1 MKKIKQFLVM
11 LLVISLNITSL
22 GSTVFAAGDFS
33 SETQDEQITDS
44 SQNLNVEGTDSVGDM
59 LASVISEENN
69 NSEERKQSA
78 NNITGLEI
86 EDDTAVVEFQTQTDA
101 EVVVAVYDEQR
112 VQMLASGN
120 EMVSQDENMATV
132 TISGDM
138 PQYFAATAYLLDADS
153 HEPLC
158 EAYNT
163 ELYTKDV
170 QDLKNSTADDY
181 DSDKVLQLD
190 EDDKK
195 TNFAV
200 FNEETTVADE
210 GADKN
215 QLNDNGDGTYTIT
228 NADSSFTDL
237 KVGDTFSY
245 NYEDGTVLLV
255 KVADISVKG
264 TTVTV
269 RKDTDT
275 DLTDYFD
282 YVKIETDEVQED
294 WNVDNSDLE
303 EGVTA
308 ADSEAYTQASR
319 IGGSGSSK
327 YSTSWNIYKNLD
339 KNVKITGSFKYSFS
353 FTIDVYI
360 TAGYQ
365 YLSVKNEYSAGIE
378 VDITGKS
385 KLIDIPLGRIS
396 TQPIICV
403 KVELIP
409 AFLVETSGSVTWSG
423 EIKGSSGGAYD
434 SNSGFKNLSSSP
446 SCQSSLK
453 VEGKIFMGVKVSPSV
468 SIVDSDLANA
478 SLGFS
483 GGAEIAASYSVYDT
497 SKDQIHECKKCLKG
511 EVKSKL
517 SMELTVKLIKGKVYR
532 KRSYDLGTVKTGD
545 FYYSIDYDEFGWTT
559 CPHVCY
565 PVKISVTDKDGKA
578 IKGIS
583 TVRVADSKTG
593 EVVEIRDKT
602 SSMESVEL
610 TDSKETKVYLPNG
623 SYIVRAVKDK
633 LEGEAKLTVHDR
645 GTQVVV
651 KLKSESG
658 AGDDSSAEE
667 DSGKDGNITWR
678 LTKDGTL
685 YISGQGDMPDYDYYD
700 EDVPEAPWRHKTV
713 KKVKIERGVTSIGQQ
728 AFAGCDS
735 LKNIEIP
742 EGMSSIWAEAFVGC
756 SSLKNIEIPDE
767 VTNIEGGAF
776 SGCSSLESIKMPAGV
791 TSIGCEAFSGCS
803 SLKSIEIPDG
813 VTDIEWE
820 TFAGCISLESV
831 KLSAEMTD
839 IGEDAFSG
847 CSNLKNIKIP
857 DGVTSIEGGVFKN
870 CSSLESIEIPD
881 GVTDIGVE
889 AFSGCSSLKS
899 IEIPDGVTGIADE
912 AFSGCSSLKNIEIPD
927 GVTSIGFHAFKD
939 CSSLE
944 SIEIPD
950 GVTDIG
956 AEAFSGCSSLK
967 SIEIPDGVTGIAGG
981 AFSGCSSLKNIEI
994 PDGVTSIEWGA
1005 FKDCSSLESIEIPD
1019 GVTSIKDGTFSECSS
1034 LKNIEIPD
1042 GVTSIESSAFQGCSS
1057 LKSIKIPDGVTS
1069 IEDGAFSWC
1078 SNLES
1083 IEIPDGVTSISDS
1096 LFYKCSRLKSIK
1108 IPEKVTSIGEE
1119 AFGYCS
1125 NLNIYFTGNRPKKLG
1140 YFSLLYSTITI
1151 YYPQNNTTW
1160 DGIESESF
1168 SNGIIKWVPYDP
1180 ASLAAESV
1188 EAEPESLSSEPQTEA
1203 EEFTDDVNA
1212 PEPDDIGDELFIEK
1226 DEAVPSPEPSE
1237 IPAQDEM
1244 VIEEGDTSIEEST
1257 EENSATGNEEITN
1270 EMPPMV
1276 SNTQEEQTSG
1286 SSMMF
1291 TDLIPYS
1298 NYLFV
1303 MVKDEDAAN
1312 LLDASN
1318 LLYISQKAADETG
1331 SVSFR
1336 YMLRES
1342 YESPVPKVFGEQLKD
1357 IANTKVTLSKTSYAY
1372 DGKAK
1377 TPVVTVMD
1385 DDYLLQENED
1395 YTIAYSNNIKVG
1407 TATVM
1412 ITGMGRYTGT
1422 VSVSFTI
1429 LQVKKNNVIK
1439 SSNITKTVSAKEQK
1453 VKIQATVN
1461 DKAKLTYSSNNKS
1474 VKVNSSGEIT
1484 IAKNFT
1490 GTAVITITAAET
1502 ARYKKTSCQ
1511 ITVTVRPTGTSLSGV
1526 TNTGSGKANVAWTR
1540 NKSVTG
1546 YRIQYSTD
1554 SQFKKNVITV
1564 NISKNQTTKTTLSKL
1579 KEGSTYY
1586 VRIATYKNAGSKI
1599 YSSWS
1604 KAKKVTIR
1612 PTGTSLSGVTN
1623 AGNGK
1628 AKVTWLRN
1636 KSATGYRIQ
1645 YSTDSKFKKNVATV
1659 NISKNQ
1665 TTKVTLSKLKKGKTY
1680 YVRIAT
1686 YKNVRN
1692 KVYSSWSKVKKITIK
1707 K

>member
-11 LLVISLNITSL
+11 LLVISLSITSL

-86 EDDTAVVEFQTQTDA
+86 EDDTAVVEFQTLTDA

-181 DSDKVLQLD
+181 DPDKVLQLD

-215 QLNDNGDGTYTIT
+215 QLTDNGDGTYTIT

-339 KNVKITGSFKYSFS
+339 ENVTITGSFKYSFS

-365 YLSVKNEYSAGIE
+365 YLSVKDEYSAGIE

-578 IKGIS
+578 IKGTS

-651 KLKSESG
+651 KL
-658 AGDDSSAEE
+658 DDPSAEE

-685 YISGQGDMPDYDYYD
+685 YISGQGDMPDYGWDKI
-700 EDVPEAPWRHKTV
+700 PWRDFSIN
-713 KKVKIERGVTSIGQQ
+713 KVVVQKGITSIASCAFAYCSSLSSIEIPEGVTSIGN
-728 AFAGCDS
+728 S
-735 LKNIEIP
+735 
-742 EGMSSIWAEAFVGC
+742 
-756 SSLKNIEIPDE
+756 
-767 VTNIEGGAF
+767 AF
-776 SGCSSLESIKMPAGV
+776 SGCSSLSSIKIPEGV
-791 TSIGCEAFSGCS
+791 TSIGSHAFEGCSSLSSIKIPKGVTSIEGNAFEGCSSLSSIEIPKGVTSIGSGAFAYCSSLSSIKIPEGVTSIESRVFENCSSLSSIEIPKGVTSIEPRVFEKCSSLSSIKIPEGVTSIEGNAFEGCSSLSSIKIPKGVTSIEPRVFEKCSSLSSIKMPEGVTSIEVYAFAYCSSLSSIKIPEGVTSIEGNAFEGCSSLSSIEMPEGVTSIESGAFRGCSSLSSIKMPEGVTSIGSGAFEDCSSLSSIKIPEGVTSIGNSAFSGCS
-803 SLKSIEIPDG
+803 SLS
-813 VTDIEWE
+813 
-820 TFAGCISLESV
+820 S
-831 KLSAEMTD
+831 
-839 IGEDAFSG
+839 
-847 CSNLKNIKIP
+847 IKIP
-857 DGVTSIEGGVFKN
+857 EGVTSIGN
-870 CSSLESIEIPD
+870 S
-881 GVTDIGVE
+881 
-889 AFSGCSSLKS
+889 AFSGCSSLSS
-899 IEIPDGVTGIADE
+899 IKIPE
-912 AFSGCSSLKNIEIPD
+912 
-927 GVTSIGFHAFKD
+927 
-939 CSSLE
+939 
-944 SIEIPD
+944 
-950 GVTDIG
+950 
-956 AEAFSGCSSLK
+956 
-967 SIEIPDGVTGIAGG
+967 
-981 AFSGCSSLKNIEI
+981 
-994 PDGVTSIEWGA
+994 GVTSIEGNAFGA
-1005 FKDCSSLESIEIPD
+1005 CSSL
-1019 GVTSIKDGTFSECSS
+1019 
-1034 LKNIEIPD
+1034 N
-1042 GVTSIESSAFQGCSS
+1042 
-1057 LKSIKIPDGVTS
+1057 SIKIPKNVS
-1069 IEDGAFSWC
+1069 
-1078 SNLES
+1078 
-1083 IEIPDGVTSISDS
+1083 EIGILVFDECYELVS
-1096 LFYKCSRLKSIK
+1096 
-1108 IPEKVTSIGEE
+1108 
-1119 AFGYCS
+1119 
-1125 NLNIYFTGNRPKKLG
+1125 IYFKGNKPKIIYEDYNDYDL
-1140 YFSLLYSTITI
+1140 FSGLYDTTV
-1151 YYPQNNTTW
+1151 YYPKNNKTW
-1160 DGIESESF
+1160 EGIESESF
-1168 SNGIIKWVPYDP
+1168 GGTNIKWVAYDP
-1180 ASLAAESV
+1180 ASLKAAATGEEV
-1188 EAEPESLSSEPQTEA
+1188 QSSESPDEGV
-1203 EEFTDDVNA
+1203 EFTDNPEENLSLETDNA
-1212 PEPDDIGDELFIEK
+1212 NEDLSPETDDPEEDPSIEPEE
-1226 DEAVPSPEPSE
+1226 DAEEVPEPSSSPE
-1237 IPAQDEM
+1237 QEKADTNEK
-1244 VIEEGDTSIEEST
+1244 IEDDFGADDV
-1257 EENSATGNEEITN
+1257 EITELDPTISN
-1270 EMPPMV
+1270 E
-1276 SNTQEEQTSG
+1276 QEETKAGDSVTF
-1286 SSMMF
+1286 SR
-1291 TDLIPYS
+1291 LIPHS
-1298 NYLFV
+1298 RYLFV
-1303 MVKDEDAAN
+1303 MVRDEDADD
-1312 LLDASN
+1312 LLEASN
-1318 LLYISQKAADETG
+1318 LLYIGQKTADESGT
-1331 SVSFR
+1331 VSFR
-1336 YMLRES
+1336 YMLKES
-1342 YESPVPKVFGEQLKD
+1342 FDSPVSKIFGKQLKD
-1357 IANTKVTLSKTSYAY
+1357 IKNMTITLAKTKYVY
-1372 DGKAK
+1372 DGTSKK
-1377 TPVVTVMD
+1377 PSVTVKD
-1385 DDYLLQENED
+1385 GTKLLRNGQD
-1395 YTIAYSNNIKVG
+1395 YTVTYSKNVDVG
-1407 TATVM
+1407 TATVTV
-1412 ITGMGRYTGT
+1412 TGKGDYTGT
-1422 VSVSFTI
+1422 SAVKFVIVKANNTI
-1429 LQVKKNNVIK
+1429 KA
-1439 SSNITKTVSAKEQK
+1439 SNIIKDTSKKTQT
-1453 VKIQATVN
+1453 VKIKASVKY
-1461 DKAKLTYSSNNKS
+1461 KAKLTYSSNSKS
-1474 VKVNSSGEIT
+1474 VKVDSSGKVT

-1490 GTAVITITAAET
+1490 GKAVITITSAA
-1502 ARYKKTSCQ
+1502 TSKYNKSVVK
-1511 ITVTVRPTGTSLSGV
+1511 ITVTVRPSGTVLYKLTNNEKGRVKV
-1526 TNTGSGKANVAWTR
+1526 TWKKNS
-1540 NKSVTG
+1540 SVSG
-1546 YRIQYSTD
+1546 YRIQYSID
-1554 SQFKKNVITV
+1554 KNFKKGVGTV
-1564 NISKNQTTKTTLSKL
+1564 TIGKNKTT
-1579 KEGSTYY
+1579 
-1586 VRIATYKNAGSKI
+1586 
-1599 YSSWS
+1599 
-1604 KAKKVTIR
+1604 
-1612 PTGTSLSGVTN
+1612 SG
-1623 AGNGK
+1623 
-1628 AKVTWLRN
+1628 
-1636 KSATGYRIQ
+1636 
-1645 YSTDSKFKKNVATV
+1645 
-1659 NISKNQ
+1659 
-1665 TTKVTLSKLKKGKTY
+1665 TLSKLKKGKTY

>member
-11 LLVISLNITSL
+11 LLVISLSITSL

-86 EDDTAVVEFQTQTDA
+86 EDDTAVVEFQTLTDA

-181 DSDKVLQLD
+181 DPDKVLQLD

-215 QLNDNGDGTYTIT
+215 QLTDNGDGTYTIT

-339 KNVKITGSFKYSFS
+339 ENVTITGSFKYSFS

-365 YLSVKNEYSAGIE
+365 YLSVKDEYSAGIE

-578 IKGIS
+578 IKGTS

-651 KLKSESG
+651 KL
-658 AGDDSSAEE
+658 DDPSAEE

-685 YISGQGDMPDYDYYD
+685 YISGQGDMPDYGWDKI
-700 EDVPEAPWRHKTV
+700 PWRDFSIN
-713 KKVKIERGVTSIGQQ
+713 KVVVQKGITSIASCAFAYCSSLSSIEIPEGVTSIGN
-728 AFAGCDS
+728 S
-735 LKNIEIP
+735 
-742 EGMSSIWAEAFVGC
+742 
-756 SSLKNIEIPDE
+756 
-767 VTNIEGGAF
+767 AF
-776 SGCSSLESIKMPAGV
+776 SGCSSLSSIKIPEGV
-791 TSIGCEAFSGCS
+791 TSIGSHAFEGCS
-803 SLKSIEIPDG
+803 SLS
-813 VTDIEWE
+813 
-820 TFAGCISLESV
+820 S
-831 KLSAEMTD
+831 
-839 IGEDAFSG
+839 
-847 CSNLKNIKIP
+847 IKIP
-857 DGVTSIEGGVFKN
+857 KGVTSIEGNAFEG
-870 CSSLESIEIPD
+870 CSSLSSIEIP
-881 GVTDIGVE
+881 
-889 AFSGCSSLKS
+889 K
-899 IEIPDGVTGIADE
+899 
-912 AFSGCSSLKNIEIPD
+912 
-927 GVTSIGFHAFKD
+927 GVTSIGSGAFAY
-939 CSSLE
+939 CSSL
-944 SIEIPD
+944 S
-950 GVTDIG
+950 
-956 AEAFSGCSSLK
+956 
-967 SIEIPDGVTGIAGG
+967 
-981 AFSGCSSLKNIEI
+981 
-994 PDGVTSIEWGA
+994 
-1005 FKDCSSLESIEIPD
+1005 
-1019 GVTSIKDGTFSECSS
+1019 SIK
-1034 LKNIEIPD
+1034 IPE
-1042 GVTSIESSAFQGCSS
+1042 GVTSIESRVFENCSS
-1057 LKSIKIPDGVTS
+1057 LSSIEIPKGVTS
-1069 IEDGAFSWC
+1069 IEPRVFEKC
-1078 SNLES
+1078 SSLSS
-1083 IEIPDGVTSISDS
+1083 IKMPEGVTSIEVYAFAYCSS
-1096 LFYKCSRLKSIK
+1096 LSSIK
-1108 IPEKVTSIGEE
+1108 IPEGVTSIEGN
-1119 AFGYCS
+1119 AFGACS
-1125 NLNIYFTGNRPKKLG
+1125 SLNSIKIPKNVSEIGILVFDECYELVSIYFKGNKPKIIYEDYNDYDL
-1140 YFSLLYSTITI
+1140 FSGLYDTTV
-1151 YYPQNNTTW
+1151 YYPKNNKTW
-1160 DGIESESF
+1160 EGIESESF
-1168 SNGIIKWVPYDP
+1168 GGTNIKWVAYDP
-1180 ASLAAESV
+1180 ASLKAAATGEEV
-1188 EAEPESLSSEPQTEA
+1188 QSSESPDEGV
-1203 EEFTDDVNA
+1203 EFTDNPEENLSLETDNA
-1212 PEPDDIGDELFIEK
+1212 NEDLSPETDDPEEDPSIEPEE
-1226 DEAVPSPEPSE
+1226 DAEEVPEPSSSPE
-1237 IPAQDEM
+1237 QEKADTNEK
-1244 VIEEGDTSIEEST
+1244 IEDDFGADDV
-1257 EENSATGNEEITN
+1257 EITELDPTISN
-1270 EMPPMV
+1270 E
-1276 SNTQEEQTSG
+1276 QEETKAGDSVTF
-1286 SSMMF
+1286 SR
-1291 TDLIPYS
+1291 LIPHS
-1298 NYLFV
+1298 RYLFV
-1303 MVKDEDAAN
+1303 MVRDEDADD
-1312 LLDASN
+1312 LLEASN
-1318 LLYISQKAADETG
+1318 LLYIGQKTADESGT
-1331 SVSFR
+1331 VSFR
-1336 YMLRES
+1336 YMLKES
-1342 YESPVPKVFGEQLKD
+1342 FDSPVSKIFGKQLKD
-1357 IANTKVTLSKTSYAY
+1357 IKNMTITLAKTKYVY
-1372 DGKAK
+1372 DGTSKK
-1377 TPVVTVMD
+1377 PSVTVKD
-1385 DDYLLQENED
+1385 GTKLLRNGQD
-1395 YTIAYSNNIKVG
+1395 YTVTYSKNVDVG
-1407 TATVM
+1407 TATVTV
-1412 ITGMGRYTGT
+1412 TGKGDYTGT
-1422 VSVSFTI
+1422 SAVKFVIVKANNTI
-1429 LQVKKNNVIK
+1429 KA
-1439 SSNITKTVSAKEQK
+1439 SNIIKDTSKKTQT
-1453 VKIQATVN
+1453 VKIKASVKY
-1461 DKAKLTYSSNNKS
+1461 KAKLTYSSNSKS
-1474 VKVNSSGEIT
+1474 VKVDSSGKVT

-1490 GTAVITITAAET
+1490 GKAVITITSAA
-1502 ARYKKTSCQ
+1502 TSKYNKSVVK
-1511 ITVTVRPTGTSLSGV
+1511 ITVTVRPSGTVLYKLTNNEKGRVKV
-1526 TNTGSGKANVAWTR
+1526 TWKKNS
-1540 NKSVTG
+1540 SVSG
-1546 YRIQYSTD
+1546 YRIQYSID
-1554 SQFKKNVITV
+1554 KNFKKGVGTV
-1564 NISKNQTTKTTLSKL
+1564 TIGKNKTT
-1579 KEGSTYY
+1579 
-1586 VRIATYKNAGSKI
+1586 
-1599 YSSWS
+1599 
-1604 KAKKVTIR
+1604 
-1612 PTGTSLSGVTN
+1612 SG
-1623 AGNGK
+1623 
-1628 AKVTWLRN
+1628 
-1636 KSATGYRIQ
+1636 
-1645 YSTDSKFKKNVATV
+1645 
-1659 NISKNQ
+1659 
-1665 TTKVTLSKLKKGKTY
+1665 TLSKLKKGKTY

>member
-11 LLVISLNITSL
+11 LLVISLSITSL

-86 EDDTAVVEFQTQTDA
+86 EDDTAVVEFQTLTDA

-181 DSDKVLQLD
+181 DPDKVLQLD

-215 QLNDNGDGTYTIT
+215 QLTDNGDGTYTIT

-308 ADSEAYTQASR
+308 ADSEEYTQASR

-339 KNVKITGSFKYSFS
+339 ENVTITGSFKYSFS

-578 IKGIS
+578 IKGTS

-651 KLKSESG
+651 KL
-658 AGDDSSAEE
+658 DDPSAEE

-685 YISGQGDMPDYDYYD
+685 YISGQGDMPDYDWNKI
-700 EDVPEAPWRHKTV
+700 PWRDFSIN
-713 KKVKIERGVTSIGQQ
+713 KVVVQKGITSIGSFAFGDCSSLSSIKIPEGVTSIGSG
-728 AFAGCDS
+728 AFENCSS
-735 LKNIEIP
+735 LSSIKIP
-742 EGMSSIWAEAFVGC
+742 EGVTSIEN
-756 SSLKNIEIPDE
+756 S
-767 VTNIEGGAF
+767 AF
-776 SGCSSLESIKMPAGV
+776 SGCSSL
-791 TSIGCEAFSGCS
+791 S
-803 SLKSIEIPDG
+803 S
-813 VTDIEWE
+813 
-820 TFAGCISLESV
+820 
-831 KLSAEMTD
+831 
-839 IGEDAFSG
+839 
-847 CSNLKNIKIP
+847 IKIP
-857 DGVTSIEGGVFKN
+857 EGVTSIEGNAFGA
-870 CSSLESIEIPD
+870 CSSL
-881 GVTDIGVE
+881 
-889 AFSGCSSLKS
+889 
-899 IEIPDGVTGIADE
+899 
-912 AFSGCSSLKNIEIPD
+912 N
-927 GVTSIGFHAFKD
+927 
-939 CSSLE
+939 
-944 SIEIPD
+944 
-950 GVTDIG
+950 
-956 AEAFSGCSSLK
+956 
-967 SIEIPDGVTGIAGG
+967 
-981 AFSGCSSLKNIEI
+981 
-994 PDGVTSIEWGA
+994 
-1005 FKDCSSLESIEIPD
+1005 
-1019 GVTSIKDGTFSECSS
+1019 
-1034 LKNIEIPD
+1034 
-1042 GVTSIESSAFQGCSS
+1042 
-1057 LKSIKIPDGVTS
+1057 SIKIPKNVS
-1069 IEDGAFSWC
+1069 
-1078 SNLES
+1078 
-1083 IEIPDGVTSISDS
+1083 EIGILVFDECYELVS
-1096 LFYKCSRLKSIK
+1096 
-1108 IPEKVTSIGEE
+1108 
-1119 AFGYCS
+1119 
-1125 NLNIYFTGNRPKKLG
+1125 IYFKGNKPKIIYEDYNDYDL
-1140 YFSLLYSTITI
+1140 FSGLYDTTV
-1151 YYPQNNTTW
+1151 YYPKNNKTW
-1160 DGIESESF
+1160 EGIESESF
-1168 SNGIIKWVPYDP
+1168 GGTNIKWVAYDP
-1180 ASLAAESV
+1180 ASLNAAATGEEV
-1188 EAEPESLSSEPQTEA
+1188 QSSESPDEGV
-1203 EEFTDDVNA
+1203 EFTDNPEENLSLETDNA
-1212 PEPDDIGDELFIEK
+1212 NEDLSPETDDPEEDPSIEPEE
-1226 DEAVPSPEPSE
+1226 DAEEVPEPSSSPDQE
-1237 IPAQDEM
+1237 KADTNEK
-1244 VIEEGDTSIEEST
+1244 IEDDFGADDV
-1257 EENSATGNEEITN
+1257 EITELDPTISN
-1270 EMPPMV
+1270 E
-1276 SNTQEEQTSG
+1276 QEETKAGDSVTF
-1286 SSMMF
+1286 SR
-1291 TDLIPYS
+1291 LIPHS
-1298 NYLFV
+1298 RYLFV
-1303 MVKDEDAAN
+1303 MVRDEDADD
-1312 LLDASN
+1312 LLEASN
-1318 LLYISQKAADETG
+1318 LLYIGQKTADESGT
-1331 SVSFR
+1331 VSFR
-1336 YMLRES
+1336 YMLKES
-1342 YESPVPKVFGEQLKD
+1342 FDSPVSKIFGKQLKD
-1357 IANTKVTLSKTSYAY
+1357 IKNMTITLAKTKYVY
-1372 DGKAK
+1372 DGTSKK
-1377 TPVVTVMD
+1377 PSVTVKD
-1385 DDYLLQENED
+1385 GTKLLRNGQD
-1395 YTIAYSNNIKVG
+1395 YTVTYSKNVDVG
-1407 TATVM
+1407 TATVTV
-1412 ITGMGRYTGT
+1412 TGKGDYTGT
-1422 VSVSFTI
+1422 SAVKFVIVKANNTI
-1429 LQVKKNNVIK
+1429 KA
-1439 SSNITKTVSAKEQK
+1439 SNIIKDTSKKTQT
-1453 VKIQATVN
+1453 VKIKASVKY
-1461 DKAKLTYSSNNKS
+1461 KAKLTYSSNSKS
-1474 VKVNSSGEIT
+1474 VKVDSSGKVT

-1490 GTAVITITAAET
+1490 GKAVITITSAA
-1502 ARYKKTSCQ
+1502 TSKYNKSVVK
-1511 ITVTVRPTGTSLSGV
+1511 ITVTVRPSGTVLYKLTNNEKGRVKV
-1526 TNTGSGKANVAWTR
+1526 TWKKNS
-1540 NKSVTG
+1540 SVSG
-1546 YRIQYSTD
+1546 YRIQYSID
-1554 SQFKKNVITV
+1554 KNFKKGVGTV
-1564 NISKNQTTKTTLSKL
+1564 TIGKNKTT
-1579 KEGSTYY
+1579 
-1586 VRIATYKNAGSKI
+1586 
-1599 YSSWS
+1599 
-1604 KAKKVTIR
+1604 
-1612 PTGTSLSGVTN
+1612 SG
-1623 AGNGK
+1623 
-1628 AKVTWLRN
+1628 
-1636 KSATGYRIQ
+1636 
-1645 YSTDSKFKKNVATV
+1645 
-1659 NISKNQ
+1659 
-1665 TTKVTLSKLKKGKTY
+1665 TLSKLKKGKTY

>member
-11 LLVISLNITSL
+11 LLVISLSITSL

-181 DSDKVLQLD
+181 DLDKVLQLD

-339 KNVKITGSFKYSFS
+339 ENVTITGSFKYSFS

-578 IKGIS
+578 IKGTS

-685 YISGQGDMPDYDYYD
+685 YISGQGDMPGYYYD

-767 VTNIEGGAF
+767 VTNIEWGAF

-813 VTDIEWE
+813 VTYIEWE

-831 KLSAEMTD
+831 KLSAEMTY

-857 DGVTSIEGGVFKN
+857 DGVTSIELGVFKN

-881 GVTDIGVE
+881 GVTDIGV
-889 AFSGCSSLKS
+889 
-899 IEIPDGVTGIADE
+899 
-912 AFSGCSSLKNIEIPD
+912 
-927 GVTSIGFHAFKD
+927 
-939 CSSLE
+939 
-944 SIEIPD
+944 
-950 GVTDIG
+950 
-956 AEAFSGCSSLK
+956 EAFSGCSSLK

-1042 GVTSIESSAFQGCSS
+1042 GVTSIGFDA
-1057 LKSIKIPDGVTS
+1057 
-1069 IEDGAFSWC
+1069 
-1078 SNLES
+1078 
-1083 IEIPDGVTSISDS
+1083 
-1096 LFYKCSRLKSIK
+1096 FYKCSRLKSIK
-1108 IPEKVTSIGEE
+1108 MPAGLTSIG
-1119 AFGYCS
+1119 GYVFAKCIAD
-1125 NLNIYFTGNRPKKLG
+1125 IYFKGNRPKEMNIVCLSG
-1140 YFSLLYSTITI
+1140 CSNITV

-1160 DGIESESF
+1160 KGIESESF
-1168 SNGIIKWVPYDP
+1168 GGTDIKWVPYDP

-1188 EAEPESLSSEPQTEA
+1188 EAESESLSSELQTEA

-1244 VIEEGDTSIEEST
+1244 VIEEGDTSTEEST
-1257 EENSATGNEEITN
+1257 DENSVTGNEEITN

-1291 TDLIPYS
+1291 TNLIPYS

-1303 MVKDEDAAN
+1303 MVKDEDAED
-1312 LLDASN
+1312 LMDASN

-1331 SVSFR
+1331 CVSFR

-1395 YTIAYSNNIKVG
+1395 YTITYSDNIKVG

-1412 ITGMGRYTGT
+1412 ITGIGRYTGT
-1422 VSVSFTI
+1422 VSASFTI
-1429 LQVKKNNVIK
+1429 QQVKKNNVIK
-1439 SSNITKTVSAKEQK
+1439 VSNITKTVSAKVQK
-1453 VKIQATVN
+1453 AKIQATVN

-1490 GTAVITITAAET
+1490 GTAVITITVAET

-1564 NISKNQTTKTTLSKL
+1564 NISKNQTTKTILSKL

-1586 VRIATYKNAGSKI
+1586 VRIATYKNTGSKI

-1623 AGNGK
+1623 AGSGK
-1628 AKVTWLRN
+1628 VKVTWLRN

-1645 YSTDSKFKKNVATV
+1645 YSTDSKFKKNVTTV

>member
-11 LLVISLNITSL
+11 LLVISLSITSL
-22 GSTVFAAGDFS
+22 GSTVFAASDFS

-86 EDDTAVVEFQTQTDA
+86 EDDTAVVEFQTLTDA

-181 DSDKVLQLD
+181 DLDKVLQLD

-339 KNVKITGSFKYSFS
+339 ENVTITGSFKYSFS

-365 YLSVKNEYSAGIE
+365 YLSVKDEYSAGIE

-578 IKGIS
+578 IKGTS

-651 KLKSESG
+651 KL
-658 AGDDSSAEE
+658 DDPSAEE

-685 YISGQGDMPDYDYYD
+685 YISGQGDMPDYGWDKI
-700 EDVPEAPWRHKTV
+700 PWRDFSIN
-713 KKVKIERGVTSIGQQ
+713 KVVVQKGITSIASCAFAYCSSLSSIEIPEGVTSIGNS
-728 AFAGCDS
+728 AFS
-735 LKNIEIP
+735 
-742 EGMSSIWAEAFVGC
+742 GC
-756 SSLKNIEIPDE
+756 SSLSSIKIPEGVTSIGSHAFEGCSSLSSIKIPKGVTSIEGNAFEGCSSLSSIEIPKG
-767 VTNIEGGAF
+767 VTSIGSGAFAYCSSLSSIKIPEGVTSIESRVFENCSSLSSIEIPKGVTSIEPRVFEKCSSLSSIKIPEGVTSIEGNAFEGCSSLSSIKIPEGVTSIGSGAFENCSSLSSIKIPEGVTSIGNGAF
-776 SGCSSLESIKMPAGV
+776 SGCSSLSSIKMPEGVTSIEVYAFAYCSSLSSIKIPEGVTSIEFHAFEGCSSLSSIEMPEGVTSIESGAFRGCSSLSSIKIPEGV
-791 TSIGCEAFSGCS
+791 TSIGSGAFENCSSLSSIKIPEGVTSIGNSAFSGCS
-803 SLKSIEIPDG
+803 SLS
-813 VTDIEWE
+813 
-820 TFAGCISLESV
+820 S
-831 KLSAEMTD
+831 
-839 IGEDAFSG
+839 
-847 CSNLKNIKIP
+847 IKIP
-857 DGVTSIEGGVFKN
+857 EGVTSIGN
-870 CSSLESIEIPD
+870 S
-881 GVTDIGVE
+881 
-889 AFSGCSSLKS
+889 AFSGCSSLSS
-899 IEIPDGVTGIADE
+899 IKIPE
-912 AFSGCSSLKNIEIPD
+912 
-927 GVTSIGFHAFKD
+927 
-939 CSSLE
+939 
-944 SIEIPD
+944 
-950 GVTDIG
+950 
-956 AEAFSGCSSLK
+956 
-967 SIEIPDGVTGIAGG
+967 
-981 AFSGCSSLKNIEI
+981 
-994 PDGVTSIEWGA
+994 GVTSIEGNAFGA
-1005 FKDCSSLESIEIPD
+1005 CSSL
-1019 GVTSIKDGTFSECSS
+1019 
-1034 LKNIEIPD
+1034 N
-1042 GVTSIESSAFQGCSS
+1042 
-1057 LKSIKIPDGVTS
+1057 SIKIPKNVS
-1069 IEDGAFSWC
+1069 
-1078 SNLES
+1078 
-1083 IEIPDGVTSISDS
+1083 EIGILVFDECYELVS
-1096 LFYKCSRLKSIK
+1096 
-1108 IPEKVTSIGEE
+1108 
-1119 AFGYCS
+1119 
-1125 NLNIYFTGNRPKKLG
+1125 IYFKGNKPKIIYEDYNDYDL
-1140 YFSLLYSTITI
+1140 FSGLYDTTV
-1151 YYPQNNTTW
+1151 YYPKNNKTW
-1160 DGIESESF
+1160 EGIESESF
-1168 SNGIIKWVPYDP
+1168 GGTNIKWVAYDP
-1180 ASLAAESV
+1180 ASLKAAATGEEV
-1188 EAEPESLSSEPQTEA
+1188 QSSESPDEGV
-1203 EEFTDDVNA
+1203 EFTDNPEENLSLETDNA
-1212 PEPDDIGDELFIEK
+1212 NEDLSPETDDPEEDPSIEPEE
-1226 DEAVPSPEPSE
+1226 DAEEVPEPSSSPE
-1237 IPAQDEM
+1237 QEKADTNEK
-1244 VIEEGDTSIEEST
+1244 IEDDFGADDV
-1257 EENSATGNEEITN
+1257 EITELDPTISN
-1270 EMPPMV
+1270 E
-1276 SNTQEEQTSG
+1276 QEETKAGDSVTF
-1286 SSMMF
+1286 SR
-1291 TDLIPYS
+1291 LIPHS
-1298 NYLFV
+1298 RYLFV
-1303 MVKDEDAAN
+1303 MVRDEDADD
-1312 LLDASN
+1312 LLEASN
-1318 LLYISQKAADETG
+1318 LLYIGQKTADESGT
-1331 SVSFR
+1331 VSFR
-1336 YMLRES
+1336 YMLKES
-1342 YESPVPKVFGEQLKD
+1342 FDSPVSKIFGKQLKD
-1357 IANTKVTLSKTSYAY
+1357 IKNMTITLAKTKYVY
-1372 DGKAK
+1372 DGTSKK
-1377 TPVVTVMD
+1377 PSVTVKD
-1385 DDYLLQENED
+1385 GTKLLRNGQD
-1395 YTIAYSNNIKVG
+1395 YTVTYSKNVDVG
-1407 TATVM
+1407 TATVTV
-1412 ITGMGRYTGT
+1412 TGKGDYTGT
-1422 VSVSFTI
+1422 SAVKFVIVKANNTI
-1429 LQVKKNNVIK
+1429 KA
-1439 SSNITKTVSAKEQK
+1439 SNIIKDTSKKTQT
-1453 VKIQATVN
+1453 VKIKASVKY
-1461 DKAKLTYSSNNKS
+1461 KAKLTYSSNSKS
-1474 VKVNSSGEIT
+1474 VKVDSSGKVT

-1490 GTAVITITAAET
+1490 GKAVITITSAA
-1502 ARYKKTSCQ
+1502 TSKYNKSVVK
-1511 ITVTVRPTGTSLSGV
+1511 ITVTVRPSGTVLYKLTNNEKGRVKV
-1526 TNTGSGKANVAWTR
+1526 TWKKNS
-1540 NKSVTG
+1540 SVSG
-1546 YRIQYSTD
+1546 YRIQYSID
-1554 SQFKKNVITV
+1554 KNFKKGVGTV
-1564 NISKNQTTKTTLSKL
+1564 TIGKNKTT
-1579 KEGSTYY
+1579 
-1586 VRIATYKNAGSKI
+1586 
-1599 YSSWS
+1599 
-1604 KAKKVTIR
+1604 
-1612 PTGTSLSGVTN
+1612 SG
-1623 AGNGK
+1623 
-1628 AKVTWLRN
+1628 
-1636 KSATGYRIQ
+1636 
-1645 YSTDSKFKKNVATV
+1645 
-1659 NISKNQ
+1659 
-1665 TTKVTLSKLKKGKTY
+1665 TLSKLKKGKTY

>member
-11 LLVISLNITSL
+11 LLVISLSITSL

-86 EDDTAVVEFQTQTDA
+86 EDDTAVVEFQTLTDA

-181 DSDKVLQLD
+181 DPDKVLQLD

-339 KNVKITGSFKYSFS
+339 ENVTITGSFKYSFS

-365 YLSVKNEYSAGIE
+365 YLSVKDEYSAGIE

-578 IKGIS
+578 IKGTS

-651 KLKSESG
+651 KL
-658 AGDDSSAEE
+658 DDPSAEE

-685 YISGQGDMPDYDYYD
+685 YISGQGDMLDYYTKG
-700 EDVPEAPWRHKTV
+700 APWVNKTI
-713 KKVKIERGVTSIGQQ
+713 KKVIIERGVTSIGEY
-728 AFAGCDS
+728 AFAMCGS
-735 LKNIEIP
+735 LE
-742 EGMSSIWAEAFVGC
+742 S
-756 SSLKNIEIPDE
+756 IEIPDGM
-767 VTNIEGGAF
+767 TSIGKYAF
-776 SGCSSLESIKMPAGV
+776 NGCESLENIKIPAGV
-791 TSIGCEAFSGCS
+791 TSIGASAFDGCKSLKSIEIPDGLTSIEARIFCDCSSLENVKIPAGVTSIGEYAFAACSSLKSIEIPDEITSIEEGIFFGCS
-803 SLKSIEIPDG
+803 SLENVKIPAGVTSIGAKAFDYCESLKSIEIPDG
-813 VTDIEWE
+813 VTSIG
-820 TFAGCISLESV
+820 A
-831 KLSAEMTD
+831 SAFYWCE
-839 IGEDAFSG
+839 
-847 CSNLKNIKIP
+847 
-857 DGVTSIEGGVFKN
+857 
-870 CSSLESIEIPD
+870 
-881 GVTDIGVE
+881 
-889 AFSGCSSLKS
+889 SLKS
-899 IEIPDGVTGIADE
+899 IEIPA
-912 AFSGCSSLKNIEIPD
+912 
-927 GVTSIGFHAFKD
+927 GVTSIGASAFYCCK
-939 CSSLE
+939 SLE
-944 SIEIPD
+944 SIKIPA
-950 GVTDIG
+950 GVISIG
-956 AEAFSGCSSLK
+956 KESFG
-967 SIEIPDGVTGIAGG
+967 
-981 AFSGCSSLKNIEI
+981 
-994 PDGVTSIEWGA
+994 
-1005 FKDCSSLESIEIPD
+1005 DCSDLD
-1019 GVTSIKDGTFSECSS
+1019 
-1034 LKNIEIPD
+1034 
-1042 GVTSIESSAFQGCSS
+1042 
-1057 LKSIKIPDGVTS
+1057 
-1069 IEDGAFSWC
+1069 
-1078 SNLES
+1078 
-1083 IEIPDGVTSISDS
+1083 
-1096 LFYKCSRLKSIK
+1096 
-1108 IPEKVTSIGEE
+1108 
-1119 AFGYCS
+1119 
-1125 NLNIYFTGNRPKKLG
+1125 IYFTGNHPEEMANDWL
-1140 YFSLLYSTITI
+1140 SESSNVTI
-1151 YYPQNNTTW
+1151 YYPQNDSTW
-1160 DGIESESF
+1160 KGIESESF
-1168 SNGIIKWVPYDP
+1168 GGTDIKWVPYDP

-1244 VIEEGDTSIEEST
+1244 VIEEGDTSTEEST

-1303 MVKDEDAAN
+1303 MVKDEDDEN

-1357 IANTKVTLSKTSYAY
+1357 IANTKITLSKTSYAY

-1395 YTIAYSNNIKVG
+1395 YTITYSDNIKVG

-1412 ITGMGRYTGT
+1412 ITGIGRYTGT
-1422 VSVSFTI
+1422 VSASFTI
-1429 LQVKKNNVIK
+1429 QQVKKNNVIK
-1439 SSNITKTVSAKEQK
+1439 VSNITKTVSAKVQK
-1453 VKIQATVN
+1453 AKIQATVN

-1564 NISKNQTTKTTLSKL
+1564 NISKNQTTKTILSKL

-1586 VRIATYKNAGSKI
+1586 VRIATYKNTGSKI

-1628 AKVTWLRN
+1628 VKVTWLRN

-1645 YSTDSKFKKNVATV
+1645 YSTDSKFKKNVTTV
-1659 NISKNQ
+1659 NINKNQ

>member
-11 LLVISLNITSL
+11 LLVISLSITSL

-181 DSDKVLQLD
+181 DLDKVLQLD

-339 KNVKITGSFKYSFS
+339 KNVTITGSFKYSFS

-365 YLSVKNEYSAGIE
+365 YLSVKDEYSAGIE

-578 IKGIS
+578 IKGTS

-651 KLKSESG
+651 KL
-658 AGDDSSAEE
+658 DDPSAEE

-685 YISGQGDMPDYDYYD
+685 YISGQGDMPDYDWNKI
-700 EDVPEAPWRHKTV
+700 PWRDFSIN
-713 KKVKIERGVTSIGQQ
+713 KVVVQKGITSIGSFAFGDCSSLSSIEIPEGVTSIGSG
-728 AFAGCDS
+728 AFEDCSS
-735 LKNIEIP
+735 LSSIEIP
-742 EGMSSIWAEAFVGC
+742 EGVTSIGSIAFAYCRSLSSIKIPEGVTSIGSQAFEGC
-756 SSLKNIEIPDE
+756 SSLSSIKIPKGVTSIEGSAFEDCSSLSSIEIPKG
-767 VTNIEGGAF
+767 VTSIGSGAFAYCSSLSSIKIPEGVTSIESRVFENCSSLSSIEIPKGVTSIEFYAFENCSSLSSIKIPKGVTSIEGNAFGDCSSLSSIEMPEGVTSIGNDAF
-776 SGCSSLESIKMPAGV
+776 SGCSSLSSIEIPKGV
-791 TSIGCEAFSGCS
+791 TSIGSGAFAGCSSLSSIEMPEGVTSIEYGAFEYCSSLSSIKIPKGVTSIEGNAFGDCSSLSSIEMPEGVTSIGNDAFSGCS
-803 SLKSIEIPDG
+803 SLSSIKMPEG
-813 VTDIEWE
+813 VTSIGSGAFEN
-820 TFAGCISLESV
+820 CSSLS
-831 KLSAEMTD
+831 S
-839 IGEDAFSG
+839 
-847 CSNLKNIKIP
+847 IKIP
-857 DGVTSIEGGVFKN
+857 EGVTSIENG
-870 CSSLESIEIPD
+870 
-881 GVTDIGVE
+881 
-889 AFSGCSSLKS
+889 AFRGCSSLSS
-899 IEIPDGVTGIADE
+899 IKMPE
-912 AFSGCSSLKNIEIPD
+912 
-927 GVTSIGFHAFKD
+927 GVTSIGSGAFEN
-939 CSSLE
+939 CSSLS
-944 SIEIPD
+944 SIKIP
-950 GVTDIG
+950 
-956 AEAFSGCSSLK
+956 E
-967 SIEIPDGVTGIAGG
+967 
-981 AFSGCSSLKNIEI
+981 
-994 PDGVTSIEWGA
+994 GVTSIECYA
-1005 FKDCSSLESIEIPD
+1005 FEACSSL
-1019 GVTSIKDGTFSECSS
+1019 
-1034 LKNIEIPD
+1034 N
-1042 GVTSIESSAFQGCSS
+1042 
-1057 LKSIKIPDGVTS
+1057 SIKIPKNVS
-1069 IEDGAFSWC
+1069 
-1078 SNLES
+1078 
-1083 IEIPDGVTSISDS
+1083 EIGISVFDECYELVS
-1096 LFYKCSRLKSIK
+1096 
-1108 IPEKVTSIGEE
+1108 
-1119 AFGYCS
+1119 
-1125 NLNIYFTGNRPKKLG
+1125 IYFKGNKPKIIYEDYNDYDL
-1140 YFSLLYSTITI
+1140 FSGLYDTTV
-1151 YYPQNNTTW
+1151 YYSKNNKTW
-1160 DGIESESF
+1160 EGIESESF
-1168 SNGIIKWVPYDP
+1168 GGTNIKWVAYDP
-1180 ASLAAESV
+1180 ASLKAAATGEEV
-1188 EAEPESLSSEPQTEA
+1188 QSSESPDEGV
-1203 EEFTDDVNA
+1203 EFTDNPEENLSLETDNA
-1212 PEPDDIGDELFIEK
+1212 NEDLSPETDDPEEDPSIEPEE
-1226 DEAVPSPEPSE
+1226 DAEEVPEPSSSPDQE
-1237 IPAQDEM
+1237 KADTNEK
-1244 VIEEGDTSIEEST
+1244 IEDDFGADDV
-1257 EENSATGNEEITN
+1257 EITELDPTISN
-1270 EMPPMV
+1270 E
-1276 SNTQEEQTSG
+1276 QEETKAGDSVTF
-1286 SSMMF
+1286 SR
-1291 TDLIPYS
+1291 LIPHS
-1298 NYLFV
+1298 RYLFV
-1303 MVKDEDAAN
+1303 MVRDEDADD
-1312 LLDASN
+1312 LLEASN
-1318 LLYISQKAADETG
+1318 LLYIGQKTADESGT
-1331 SVSFR
+1331 VSFR
-1336 YMLRES
+1336 YMLKES
-1342 YESPVPKVFGEQLKD
+1342 FDSPVSKIFGKQLKD
-1357 IANTKVTLSKTSYAY
+1357 IKNMTITLAKTKYVY
-1372 DGKAK
+1372 DGTSKK
-1377 TPVVTVMD
+1377 PSVTVKD
-1385 DDYLLQENED
+1385 GTKLLRNGQD
-1395 YTIAYSNNIKVG
+1395 YTVTYSKNVDVG
-1407 TATVM
+1407 TATVTV
-1412 ITGMGRYTGT
+1412 TGKGDYTGT
-1422 VSVSFTI
+1422 SAVKFVIVKANNTI
-1429 LQVKKNNVIK
+1429 KA
-1439 SSNITKTVSAKEQK
+1439 SNIIKDTSKKTQT
-1453 VKIQATVN
+1453 VKIKASVKY
-1461 DKAKLTYSSNNKS
+1461 KAKLTYSSNSKS
-1474 VKVNSSGEIT
+1474 VKVDSSGKVT

-1490 GTAVITITAAET
+1490 GKAVITITSAA
-1502 ARYKKTSCQ
+1502 TSKYNKSVVK
-1511 ITVTVRPTGTSLSGV
+1511 ITVTVRPSGTVLYKLTNNEKGRVKV
-1526 TNTGSGKANVAWTR
+1526 TWKKNS
-1540 NKSVTG
+1540 SVSG
-1546 YRIQYSTD
+1546 YRIQYSID
-1554 SQFKKNVITV
+1554 KNFKKGVGTV
-1564 NISKNQTTKTTLSKL
+1564 TIGKNKTT
-1579 KEGSTYY
+1579 
-1586 VRIATYKNAGSKI
+1586 
-1599 YSSWS
+1599 
-1604 KAKKVTIR
+1604 
-1612 PTGTSLSGVTN
+1612 SG
-1623 AGNGK
+1623 
-1628 AKVTWLRN
+1628 
-1636 KSATGYRIQ
+1636 
-1645 YSTDSKFKKNVATV
+1645 
-1659 NISKNQ
+1659 
-1665 TTKVTLSKLKKGKTY
+1665 TLSKLKKGKTY

>member
-11 LLVISLNITSL
+11 LLVISLSITSL

-578 IKGIS
+578 IKGTS

-651 KLKSESG
+651 KL
-658 AGDDSSAEE
+658 DDPSAEE

-685 YISGQGDMPDYDYYD
+685 YISGQGDMPDYDWNKI
-700 EDVPEAPWRHKTV
+700 PWRDFSIN
-713 KKVKIERGVTSIGQQ
+713 KVVVQKGITSIGSF
-728 AFAGCDS
+728 AFGDCSS
-735 LKNIEIP
+735 LSSIEIP
-742 EGMSSIWAEAFVGC
+742 E
-756 SSLKNIEIPDE
+756 
-767 VTNIEGGAF
+767 
-776 SGCSSLESIKMPAGV
+776 
-791 TSIGCEAFSGCS
+791 
-803 SLKSIEIPDG
+803 
-813 VTDIEWE
+813 
-820 TFAGCISLESV
+820 
-831 KLSAEMTD
+831 
-839 IGEDAFSG
+839 
-847 CSNLKNIKIP
+847 
-857 DGVTSIEGGVFKN
+857 
-870 CSSLESIEIPD
+870 
-881 GVTDIGVE
+881 
-889 AFSGCSSLKS
+889 
-899 IEIPDGVTGIADE
+899 
-912 AFSGCSSLKNIEIPD
+912 
-927 GVTSIGFHAFKD
+927 GVTSIGFHAFGD
-939 CSSLE
+939 CSSLSSIKIPKGVTSIE
-944 SIEIPD
+944 GNAFEGCSSLSSIEIPE
-950 GVTDIG
+950 GVTSIG
-956 AEAFSGCSSLK
+956 SSAFEYCSSLSSIEIPKGVTSIGSGAFAYCSSLSSIKIPEGVTSIESRVFENCSSLSSIEMPEGVTSIEYGAFEYCSSLSSIKIPKGVTSIENSAFSGCSSLS
-967 SIEIPDGVTGIAGG
+967 SIKIP
-981 AFSGCSSLKNIEI
+981 E
-994 PDGVTSIEWGA
+994 GVTSIENGA
-1005 FKDCSSLESIEIPD
+1005 FRGCSNLSSIKIPE
-1019 GVTSIKDGTFSECSS
+1019 GVTSIGSGAFENCSS
-1034 LKNIEIPD
+1034 LSSIKMPE
-1042 GVTSIESSAFQGCSS
+1042 GVTSIECYAFEACSS
-1057 LKSIKIPDGVTS
+1057 LNSIKIPKNVS
-1069 IEDGAFSWC
+1069 
-1078 SNLES
+1078 
-1083 IEIPDGVTSISDS
+1083 EIGISVFDECYELVS
-1096 LFYKCSRLKSIK
+1096 
-1108 IPEKVTSIGEE
+1108 
-1119 AFGYCS
+1119 
-1125 NLNIYFTGNRPKKLG
+1125 IYFKGNKPKIIYEDYNDYDL
-1140 YFSLLYSTITI
+1140 FSGLYDTTV
-1151 YYPQNNTTW
+1151 YYPKNNKTW
-1160 DGIESESF
+1160 EGIESESF
-1168 SNGIIKWVPYDP
+1168 GGTNIKWVAYDP
-1180 ASLAAESV
+1180 ASLKAAATGEEV
-1188 EAEPESLSSEPQTEA
+1188 QSSESPDEGV
-1203 EEFTDDVNA
+1203 EFTDNPEENLSLETDNA
-1212 PEPDDIGDELFIEK
+1212 NEDLSPETDDPEEDPSIEPEE
-1226 DEAVPSPEPSE
+1226 DAEEVPEPSSSPDQE
-1237 IPAQDEM
+1237 KADTNEK
-1244 VIEEGDTSIEEST
+1244 IEDDFGADDV
-1257 EENSATGNEEITN
+1257 EITELDPTISN
-1270 EMPPMV
+1270 E
-1276 SNTQEEQTSG
+1276 QEETKAGDSVTF
-1286 SSMMF
+1286 SR
-1291 TDLIPYS
+1291 LIPHS
-1298 NYLFV
+1298 RYLFV
-1303 MVKDEDAAN
+1303 MVRDEDADD
-1312 LLDASN
+1312 LLEASN
-1318 LLYISQKAADETG
+1318 LLYIGQKTADESGT
-1331 SVSFR
+1331 VSFR
-1336 YMLRES
+1336 YMLKES
-1342 YESPVPKVFGEQLKD
+1342 FDSPVSKIFGKQLKD
-1357 IANTKVTLSKTSYAY
+1357 IKNMTITLAKTKYVY
-1372 DGKAK
+1372 DGTSKK
-1377 TPVVTVMD
+1377 PSVTVKD
-1385 DDYLLQENED
+1385 GTKLLRNGQD
-1395 YTIAYSNNIKVG
+1395 YTVTYSKNVDVG
-1407 TATVM
+1407 TATVTV
-1412 ITGMGRYTGT
+1412 TGKGDYTGT
-1422 VSVSFTI
+1422 SAVKFVIVKANNTI
-1429 LQVKKNNVIK
+1429 KA
-1439 SSNITKTVSAKEQK
+1439 SNIIKDTSKKTQT
-1453 VKIQATVN
+1453 VKIKASVKY
-1461 DKAKLTYSSNNKS
+1461 KAKLTYSSNSKS
-1474 VKVNSSGEIT
+1474 VKVDSSGKVT

-1490 GTAVITITAAET
+1490 GKAVITITSAA
-1502 ARYKKTSCQ
+1502 TSKYNKSVVK
-1511 ITVTVRPTGTSLSGV
+1511 ITVTVRPSGTVLYKLTNNEKGRVKV
-1526 TNTGSGKANVAWTR
+1526 TWKKNS
-1540 NKSVTG
+1540 SVSG
-1546 YRIQYSTD
+1546 YRIQYSID
-1554 SQFKKNVITV
+1554 KNFKKGVGTV
-1564 NISKNQTTKTTLSKL
+1564 TIGKNKTT
-1579 KEGSTYY
+1579 
-1586 VRIATYKNAGSKI
+1586 
-1599 YSSWS
+1599 
-1604 KAKKVTIR
+1604 
-1612 PTGTSLSGVTN
+1612 SG
-1623 AGNGK
+1623 
-1628 AKVTWLRN
+1628 
-1636 KSATGYRIQ
+1636 
-1645 YSTDSKFKKNVATV
+1645 
-1659 NISKNQ
+1659 
-1665 TTKVTLSKLKKGKTY
+1665 TLSKLKKGKTY

>member
-11 LLVISLNITSL
+11 LLVISLSITSL
-22 GSTVFAAGDFS
+22 GSTVFAASDFS

-86 EDDTAVVEFQTQTDA
+86 EDDTAVVEFQTLTDA

-181 DSDKVLQLD
+181 DLDKVLQLD

-339 KNVKITGSFKYSFS
+339 ENVTITGSFKYSFS

-365 YLSVKNEYSAGIE
+365 YLSVKDEYSAGIE

-578 IKGIS
+578 IKGTS

-651 KLKSESG
+651 KL
-658 AGDDSSAEE
+658 DDPSAEE

-685 YISGQGDMPDYDYYD
+685 YISGQGDMPDYGWDKI
-700 EDVPEAPWRHKTV
+700 PWRDFSIN
-713 KKVKIERGVTSIGQQ
+713 KVVVQKGITSIASCAFAYCSSLSSIEIPEGVTSIGN
-728 AFAGCDS
+728 S
-735 LKNIEIP
+735 
-742 EGMSSIWAEAFVGC
+742 
-756 SSLKNIEIPDE
+756 
-767 VTNIEGGAF
+767 AF
-776 SGCSSLESIKMPAGV
+776 SGCSSLSSIKIPEGV
-791 TSIGCEAFSGCS
+791 TSIGSHAFEGCS
-803 SLKSIEIPDG
+803 SLS
-813 VTDIEWE
+813 
-820 TFAGCISLESV
+820 S
-831 KLSAEMTD
+831 
-839 IGEDAFSG
+839 
-847 CSNLKNIKIP
+847 IKIP
-857 DGVTSIEGGVFKN
+857 KGVTSIEGNAFGA
-870 CSSLESIEIPD
+870 CSSL
-881 GVTDIGVE
+881 
-889 AFSGCSSLKS
+889 
-899 IEIPDGVTGIADE
+899 
-912 AFSGCSSLKNIEIPD
+912 N
-927 GVTSIGFHAFKD
+927 
-939 CSSLE
+939 
-944 SIEIPD
+944 
-950 GVTDIG
+950 
-956 AEAFSGCSSLK
+956 
-967 SIEIPDGVTGIAGG
+967 
-981 AFSGCSSLKNIEI
+981 
-994 PDGVTSIEWGA
+994 
-1005 FKDCSSLESIEIPD
+1005 
-1019 GVTSIKDGTFSECSS
+1019 
-1034 LKNIEIPD
+1034 
-1042 GVTSIESSAFQGCSS
+1042 
-1057 LKSIKIPDGVTS
+1057 SIKIPKNVS
-1069 IEDGAFSWC
+1069 
-1078 SNLES
+1078 
-1083 IEIPDGVTSISDS
+1083 EIGILVFDECYELVS
-1096 LFYKCSRLKSIK
+1096 
-1108 IPEKVTSIGEE
+1108 
-1119 AFGYCS
+1119 
-1125 NLNIYFTGNRPKKLG
+1125 IYFKGNKPKIIYEDYNDYDL
-1140 YFSLLYSTITI
+1140 FSGLYDTTV
-1151 YYPQNNTTW
+1151 YYPKNNKTW
-1160 DGIESESF
+1160 EGIESESF
-1168 SNGIIKWVPYDP
+1168 GGTNIKWVAYDP
-1180 ASLAAESV
+1180 ASLKAAATGEEV
-1188 EAEPESLSSEPQTEA
+1188 QSSESPDEGV
-1203 EEFTDDVNA
+1203 EFTDNPEENLSLETDNA
-1212 PEPDDIGDELFIEK
+1212 NEDLSPETDDPEEDPSIEPEE
-1226 DEAVPSPEPSE
+1226 DAEEVPEPSSSPE
-1237 IPAQDEM
+1237 QEKADTNEK
-1244 VIEEGDTSIEEST
+1244 IEDDFGADDV
-1257 EENSATGNEEITN
+1257 EITELDPTISN
-1270 EMPPMV
+1270 E
-1276 SNTQEEQTSG
+1276 QEETKAGDSVTF
-1286 SSMMF
+1286 SR
-1291 TDLIPYS
+1291 LIPHS
-1298 NYLFV
+1298 RYLFV
-1303 MVKDEDAAN
+1303 MVRDEDADD
-1312 LLDASN
+1312 LLEASN
-1318 LLYISQKAADETG
+1318 LLYIGQKTADESGT
-1331 SVSFR
+1331 VSFR
-1336 YMLRES
+1336 YMLKES
-1342 YESPVPKVFGEQLKD
+1342 FDSPVSKIFGKQLKD
-1357 IANTKVTLSKTSYAY
+1357 IKNMTITLAKTKYVY
-1372 DGKAK
+1372 DGTSKK
-1377 TPVVTVMD
+1377 PSVTVKD
-1385 DDYLLQENED
+1385 GTKLLRNGQD
-1395 YTIAYSNNIKVG
+1395 YTVTYSKNVDVG
-1407 TATVM
+1407 TATVTV
-1412 ITGMGRYTGT
+1412 TGKGDYTGT
-1422 VSVSFTI
+1422 SAVKFVIVKANNTI
-1429 LQVKKNNVIK
+1429 KA
-1439 SSNITKTVSAKEQK
+1439 SNIIKDTSKKTQT
-1453 VKIQATVN
+1453 VKIKASVKY
-1461 DKAKLTYSSNNKS
+1461 KAKLTYSSNSKS
-1474 VKVNSSGEIT
+1474 VKVDSSGKVT

-1490 GTAVITITAAET
+1490 GKAVITITSAA
-1502 ARYKKTSCQ
+1502 TSKYNKSVVK
-1511 ITVTVRPTGTSLSGV
+1511 ITVTVRPSGTVLYKLTNNEKGRVKV
-1526 TNTGSGKANVAWTR
+1526 TWKKNS
-1540 NKSVTG
+1540 SVSG
-1546 YRIQYSTD
+1546 YRIQYSID
-1554 SQFKKNVITV
+1554 KNFKKGVGTV
-1564 NISKNQTTKTTLSKL
+1564 TIGKNKTT
-1579 KEGSTYY
+1579 
-1586 VRIATYKNAGSKI
+1586 
-1599 YSSWS
+1599 
-1604 KAKKVTIR
+1604 
-1612 PTGTSLSGVTN
+1612 SG
-1623 AGNGK
+1623 
-1628 AKVTWLRN
+1628 
-1636 KSATGYRIQ
+1636 
-1645 YSTDSKFKKNVATV
+1645 
-1659 NISKNQ
+1659 
-1665 TTKVTLSKLKKGKTY
+1665 TLSKLKKGKTY

>member
-11 LLVISLNITSL
+11 LLVISLSITSL

-86 EDDTAVVEFQTQTDA
+86 EDDTAVVEFQTLTDA

-339 KNVKITGSFKYSFS
+339 ENVTITGSFKYSFS

-365 YLSVKNEYSAGIE
+365 YLSVKDEYSAGIE

-532 KRSYDLGTVKTGD
+532 KRSYDLGTIKTGD

-578 IKGIS
+578 IKGTS

-651 KLKSESG
+651 KL
-658 AGDDSSAEE
+658 DDPSSEE

-685 YISGQGDMPDYDYYD
+685 YISGRGDMPDYGLDKS
-700 EDVPEAPWRHKTV
+700 PWRV
-713 KKVKIERGVTSIGQQ
+713 FSINKVVVQKGITSIGSCAFAYCSSLSSIKIPEGVTSIGSIAFAYCSNLSSIKIPEGVTSIGSHAFEDCSSLSSIKIPKGVTSIGSGAFAYCSSLSSIKIPEGVTSIESRVFENCSSLSSIEILKGVTSIEPRVFENCSSLSSIKIPKGVTSIEFYAFEGCSSLSSIEMPEGVTSIEYGAFENCSSLSSIKISEGVTRIGHD
-728 AFAGCDS
+728 AFAGCSS
-735 LKNIEIP
+735 LSSIEMP
-742 EGMSSIWAEAFVGC
+742 EGVTSIEGSAFEGC
-756 SSLKNIEIPDE
+756 SSLSSIKIPKGVTSIEVSAFEGCSSLSSIEMPE
-767 VTNIEGGAF
+767 GVTSIENGAF
-776 SGCSSLESIKMPAGV
+776 SGCSSLSSIKMP
-791 TSIGCEAFSGCS
+791 E
-803 SLKSIEIPDG
+803 
-813 VTDIEWE
+813 
-820 TFAGCISLESV
+820 
-831 KLSAEMTD
+831 
-839 IGEDAFSG
+839 
-847 CSNLKNIKIP
+847 
-857 DGVTSIEGGVFKN
+857 GVTSIECYAFEA
-870 CSSLESIEIPD
+870 CSSL
-881 GVTDIGVE
+881 
-889 AFSGCSSLKS
+889 
-899 IEIPDGVTGIADE
+899 
-912 AFSGCSSLKNIEIPD
+912 N
-927 GVTSIGFHAFKD
+927 
-939 CSSLE
+939 
-944 SIEIPD
+944 
-950 GVTDIG
+950 
-956 AEAFSGCSSLK
+956 
-967 SIEIPDGVTGIAGG
+967 
-981 AFSGCSSLKNIEI
+981 
-994 PDGVTSIEWGA
+994 
-1005 FKDCSSLESIEIPD
+1005 
-1019 GVTSIKDGTFSECSS
+1019 
-1034 LKNIEIPD
+1034 
-1042 GVTSIESSAFQGCSS
+1042 
-1057 LKSIKIPDGVTS
+1057 SIKIPKNVS
-1069 IEDGAFSWC
+1069 
-1078 SNLES
+1078 
-1083 IEIPDGVTSISDS
+1083 EIGISVFDECYELVS
-1096 LFYKCSRLKSIK
+1096 
-1108 IPEKVTSIGEE
+1108 
-1119 AFGYCS
+1119 
-1125 NLNIYFTGNRPKKLG
+1125 IYFKGNKPKIIYEDYNDYDL
-1140 YFSLLYSTITI
+1140 FSGLYDTTV
-1151 YYPQNNTTW
+1151 YYPKNNKTW
-1160 DGIESESF
+1160 EGIESESF
-1168 SNGIIKWVPYDP
+1168 GGTNIKWVAYDP
-1180 ASLAAESV
+1180 ASLKAAANGEEV
-1188 EAEPESLSSEPQTEA
+1188 QSSESPDEGV
-1203 EEFTDDVNA
+1203 EFTDNPEENLSLETDNA
-1212 PEPDDIGDELFIEK
+1212 NEDLSPETDDPEEDPSIEPEE
-1226 DEAVPSPEPSE
+1226 DAEEVPEPSSSPDQE
-1237 IPAQDEM
+1237 KADTNEK
-1244 VIEEGDTSIEEST
+1244 IEDDFGADDV
-1257 EENSATGNEEITN
+1257 EITELDPTISN
-1270 EMPPMV
+1270 E
-1276 SNTQEEQTSG
+1276 QEETKAGDSVTF
-1286 SSMMF
+1286 SR
-1291 TDLIPYS
+1291 LIPHS
-1298 NYLFV
+1298 RYLFV
-1303 MVKDEDAAN
+1303 MVRDEDADD
-1312 LLDASN
+1312 LLEASN
-1318 LLYISQKAADETG
+1318 LLYIGQKTADESGT
-1331 SVSFR
+1331 VSFR
-1336 YMLRES
+1336 YMLKES
-1342 YESPVPKVFGEQLKD
+1342 FDSPVSKIFGKQLKD
-1357 IANTKVTLSKTSYAY
+1357 IKNMTITLAKTKYVY
-1372 DGKAK
+1372 DGTSKK
-1377 TPVVTVMD
+1377 PSVTVKD
-1385 DDYLLQENED
+1385 GTKLLRNGQD
-1395 YTIAYSNNIKVG
+1395 YTVTYSKNVDVG
-1407 TATVM
+1407 TATVTV
-1412 ITGMGRYTGT
+1412 TGKGDYTGT
-1422 VSVSFTI
+1422 SAVKFVIVKANNTI
-1429 LQVKKNNVIK
+1429 KA
-1439 SSNITKTVSAKEQK
+1439 SNIIKDTSKKTQT
-1453 VKIQATVN
+1453 VKIKASVKY
-1461 DKAKLTYSSNNKS
+1461 KAKLTYSSNSKS
-1474 VKVNSSGEIT
+1474 VKVDSSGKVT

-1490 GTAVITITAAET
+1490 GKAVITITSAA
-1502 ARYKKTSCQ
+1502 TSKYNKSVVK
-1511 ITVTVRPTGTSLSGV
+1511 ITVTVRPSGTVLYKLTNNEKGRVKV
-1526 TNTGSGKANVAWTR
+1526 TWKKNS
-1540 NKSVTG
+1540 SVSG
-1546 YRIQYSTD
+1546 YRIQYSID
-1554 SQFKKNVITV
+1554 KNFKKGVGTV
-1564 NISKNQTTKTTLSKL
+1564 TIGKNKTT
-1579 KEGSTYY
+1579 
-1586 VRIATYKNAGSKI
+1586 
-1599 YSSWS
+1599 
-1604 KAKKVTIR
+1604 
-1612 PTGTSLSGVTN
+1612 SG
-1623 AGNGK
+1623 
-1628 AKVTWLRN
+1628 
-1636 KSATGYRIQ
+1636 
-1645 YSTDSKFKKNVATV
+1645 
-1659 NISKNQ
+1659 
-1665 TTKVTLSKLKKGKTY
+1665 TLSKLKKGKTY

>member
-1 MKKIKQFLVM
+1 LKQYNKNSKIERNHIATEGGEARMKKIKQFLVM
-11 LLVISLNITSL
+11 LLVISLSITSL

-86 EDDTAVVEFQTQTDA
+86 EDDTAVVEFQTLTDA

-181 DSDKVLQLD
+181 DPDKVLQLD

-215 QLNDNGDGTYTIT
+215 QLTDNGDGTYTIT

-339 KNVKITGSFKYSFS
+339 ENVTITGSFKYSFS

-365 YLSVKNEYSAGIE
+365 YLSVKDEYSAGIE

-578 IKGIS
+578 IKGTS

-651 KLKSESG
+651 KL
-658 AGDDSSAEE
+658 DDPSAEE

-685 YISGQGDMPDYDYYD
+685 YISGQGDMPDYGWDKI
-700 EDVPEAPWRHKTV
+700 PWRDFSIN
-713 KKVKIERGVTSIGQQ
+713 KVVVQKGITSIASCAFAYCSSLSSIEIPEGVTSIGN
-728 AFAGCDS
+728 S
-735 LKNIEIP
+735 
-742 EGMSSIWAEAFVGC
+742 
-756 SSLKNIEIPDE
+756 
-767 VTNIEGGAF
+767 AF
-776 SGCSSLESIKMPAGV
+776 SGCSSLSSIKIPEGV
-791 TSIGCEAFSGCS
+791 TSIGSHAFEGCSSLSSIKIPKGVTSIEGNAFEGCSSLSSIEIPKGVTSIGSGAFAYCSSLSSIKIPEGVTSIESRVFENCSSLSSIEIPKGVTSIEPRVFEKCSSLSSIKIPEGVTSIEGNAFEGCSSLSSIKIPKGVTSIEPRVFEKCSSLSSIKMPEGVTSIEVYAFAYCSSLSSIKIPEGVTSIEGNAFEGCSSLSSIEMPEGVTSIESGAFRGCSSLSSIKIPEGVTSIGNSAFSGCS
-803 SLKSIEIPDG
+803 SLS
-813 VTDIEWE
+813 
-820 TFAGCISLESV
+820 S
-831 KLSAEMTD
+831 
-839 IGEDAFSG
+839 
-847 CSNLKNIKIP
+847 IKIP
-857 DGVTSIEGGVFKN
+857 EGVTSIGN
-870 CSSLESIEIPD
+870 S
-881 GVTDIGVE
+881 
-889 AFSGCSSLKS
+889 AFSGCSSLSS
-899 IEIPDGVTGIADE
+899 IKIPE
-912 AFSGCSSLKNIEIPD
+912 
-927 GVTSIGFHAFKD
+927 
-939 CSSLE
+939 
-944 SIEIPD
+944 
-950 GVTDIG
+950 
-956 AEAFSGCSSLK
+956 
-967 SIEIPDGVTGIAGG
+967 
-981 AFSGCSSLKNIEI
+981 
-994 PDGVTSIEWGA
+994 GVTSIEGNAFGA
-1005 FKDCSSLESIEIPD
+1005 CSSL
-1019 GVTSIKDGTFSECSS
+1019 
-1034 LKNIEIPD
+1034 N
-1042 GVTSIESSAFQGCSS
+1042 
-1057 LKSIKIPDGVTS
+1057 SIKIPKNVS
-1069 IEDGAFSWC
+1069 
-1078 SNLES
+1078 
-1083 IEIPDGVTSISDS
+1083 EIGILVFDECYELVS
-1096 LFYKCSRLKSIK
+1096 
-1108 IPEKVTSIGEE
+1108 
-1119 AFGYCS
+1119 
-1125 NLNIYFTGNRPKKLG
+1125 IYFKGNKPKIIYEDYNDYDL
-1140 YFSLLYSTITI
+1140 FSGLYDTTV
-1151 YYPQNNTTW
+1151 YYPKNNKTW
-1160 DGIESESF
+1160 EGIESESF
-1168 SNGIIKWVPYDP
+1168 GGTNIKWVAYDP
-1180 ASLAAESV
+1180 ASLKAAATGEEV
-1188 EAEPESLSSEPQTEA
+1188 QSSESPDEGV
-1203 EEFTDDVNA
+1203 EFTDNPEENLSLETDNA
-1212 PEPDDIGDELFIEK
+1212 NEDLSPETDDPEEDPSIEPEE
-1226 DEAVPSPEPSE
+1226 DAEEVPEPSSSPE
-1237 IPAQDEM
+1237 QEKADTNEK
-1244 VIEEGDTSIEEST
+1244 IEDDFGADDV
-1257 EENSATGNEEITN
+1257 EITELDPTISN
-1270 EMPPMV
+1270 E
-1276 SNTQEEQTSG
+1276 QEETKAGDSVTF
-1286 SSMMF
+1286 SR
-1291 TDLIPYS
+1291 LIPHS
-1298 NYLFV
+1298 RYLFV
-1303 MVKDEDAAN
+1303 MVRDEDADD
-1312 LLDASN
+1312 LLEASN
-1318 LLYISQKAADETG
+1318 LLYIGQKTADESGT
-1331 SVSFR
+1331 VSFR
-1336 YMLRES
+1336 YMLKES
-1342 YESPVPKVFGEQLKD
+1342 FDSPVSKIFGKQLKD
-1357 IANTKVTLSKTSYAY
+1357 IKNMTITLAKTKYVY
-1372 DGKAK
+1372 DGTSKK
-1377 TPVVTVMD
+1377 PSVTVKD
-1385 DDYLLQENED
+1385 GTKLLRNGQD
-1395 YTIAYSNNIKVG
+1395 YTVTYSKNVDVG
-1407 TATVM
+1407 TATVTV
-1412 ITGMGRYTGT
+1412 TGKGDYTGT
-1422 VSVSFTI
+1422 SAVKFVIVKANNTI
-1429 LQVKKNNVIK
+1429 KA
-1439 SSNITKTVSAKEQK
+1439 SNIIKDTSKKTQT
-1453 VKIQATVN
+1453 VKIKASVKY
-1461 DKAKLTYSSNNKS
+1461 KAKLTYSSNSKS
-1474 VKVNSSGEIT
+1474 VKVDSSGKVT

-1490 GTAVITITAAET
+1490 GKAVITITSAA
-1502 ARYKKTSCQ
+1502 TSKYNKSVVK
-1511 ITVTVRPTGTSLSGV
+1511 ITVTVRPSGTVLYKLTNNEKGRVKV
-1526 TNTGSGKANVAWTR
+1526 TWKKNS
-1540 NKSVTG
+1540 SVSG
-1546 YRIQYSTD
+1546 YRIQYSID
-1554 SQFKKNVITV
+1554 KNFKKGVGTV
-1564 NISKNQTTKTTLSKL
+1564 TIGKNKTT
-1579 KEGSTYY
+1579 
-1586 VRIATYKNAGSKI
+1586 
-1599 YSSWS
+1599 
-1604 KAKKVTIR
+1604 
-1612 PTGTSLSGVTN
+1612 SG
-1623 AGNGK
+1623 
-1628 AKVTWLRN
+1628 
-1636 KSATGYRIQ
+1636 
-1645 YSTDSKFKKNVATV
+1645 
-1659 NISKNQ
+1659 
-1665 TTKVTLSKLKKGKTY
+1665 TLSKLKKGKTY

>member
-11 LLVISLNITSL
+11 LLVISLSITSL

-181 DSDKVLQLD
+181 DLDKVLQLD

-339 KNVKITGSFKYSFS
+339 KNVTITGSFKYSFS

-365 YLSVKNEYSAGIE
+365 YLSVKDEYSAGIE

-578 IKGIS
+578 IKGTS

-651 KLKSESG
+651 KL
-658 AGDDSSAEE
+658 DDPSAEE

-685 YISGQGDMPDYDYYD
+685 YISGQGDMPDYDWNKI
-700 EDVPEAPWRHKTV
+700 PWRDFSIN
-713 KKVKIERGVTSIGQQ
+713 KVVVQKGITSIGSFAFGDCSSLSSIEIPEGVTSIGSG
-728 AFAGCDS
+728 AFEDCSS
-735 LKNIEIP
+735 LSSIEIP
-742 EGMSSIWAEAFVGC
+742 EGVTSIGSIAFAYCRSLSSIKIPEGVTSIGSQAFEGC
-756 SSLKNIEIPDE
+756 SSLSSIKIPKGVTSIEGSAFEDCSSLSSIEIPKG
-767 VTNIEGGAF
+767 VTSIGSGAFAYCSSLSSIKIPEGVTSIESRVFENCSSLSSIEIPKGVTSIEFYAFENCSSLSSIKIPKGVTSIEGNAFGDCSSLSSIEMPEGVTSIGNDAF
-776 SGCSSLESIKMPAGV
+776 SGCSSLSSIKMPEGV
-791 TSIGCEAFSGCS
+791 TSIGSGAFENCS
-803 SLKSIEIPDG
+803 SLS
-813 VTDIEWE
+813 
-820 TFAGCISLESV
+820 S
-831 KLSAEMTD
+831 
-839 IGEDAFSG
+839 
-847 CSNLKNIKIP
+847 IKIP
-857 DGVTSIEGGVFKN
+857 EGVTSIENG
-870 CSSLESIEIPD
+870 
-881 GVTDIGVE
+881 
-889 AFSGCSSLKS
+889 AFRGCSSLSS
-899 IEIPDGVTGIADE
+899 IKMPE
-912 AFSGCSSLKNIEIPD
+912 
-927 GVTSIGFHAFKD
+927 GVTSIGSGAFEN
-939 CSSLE
+939 CSSLS
-944 SIEIPD
+944 SIKIP
-950 GVTDIG
+950 
-956 AEAFSGCSSLK
+956 E
-967 SIEIPDGVTGIAGG
+967 
-981 AFSGCSSLKNIEI
+981 
-994 PDGVTSIEWGA
+994 GVTSIECYA
-1005 FKDCSSLESIEIPD
+1005 FEACSSL
-1019 GVTSIKDGTFSECSS
+1019 
-1034 LKNIEIPD
+1034 N
-1042 GVTSIESSAFQGCSS
+1042 
-1057 LKSIKIPDGVTS
+1057 SIKIPKNVS
-1069 IEDGAFSWC
+1069 
-1078 SNLES
+1078 
-1083 IEIPDGVTSISDS
+1083 EIGISVFDECYELVS
-1096 LFYKCSRLKSIK
+1096 
-1108 IPEKVTSIGEE
+1108 
-1119 AFGYCS
+1119 
-1125 NLNIYFTGNRPKKLG
+1125 IYFKGNKPKIIYEDYNDYDL
-1140 YFSLLYSTITI
+1140 FSGLYDTTV
-1151 YYPQNNTTW
+1151 YYSKNNKTW
-1160 DGIESESF
+1160 EGIESESF
-1168 SNGIIKWVPYDP
+1168 GGTNIKWVAYDP
-1180 ASLAAESV
+1180 ASLKAAATGEEV
-1188 EAEPESLSSEPQTEA
+1188 QSSESPDEGV
-1203 EEFTDDVNA
+1203 EFTDNPEENLSLETDNA
-1212 PEPDDIGDELFIEK
+1212 NEDLSPETDDPEEDPSIEPEE
-1226 DEAVPSPEPSE
+1226 DAEEVPEPSSSPDQE
-1237 IPAQDEM
+1237 KADTNEK
-1244 VIEEGDTSIEEST
+1244 IEDDFGADDV
-1257 EENSATGNEEITN
+1257 EITELDPTISN
-1270 EMPPMV
+1270 E
-1276 SNTQEEQTSG
+1276 QEETKAGDSVTF
-1286 SSMMF
+1286 SR
-1291 TDLIPYS
+1291 LIPHS
-1298 NYLFV
+1298 RYLFV
-1303 MVKDEDAAN
+1303 MVRDEDADD
-1312 LLDASN
+1312 LLEASN
-1318 LLYISQKAADETG
+1318 LLYIGQKTADESGT
-1331 SVSFR
+1331 VSFR
-1336 YMLRES
+1336 YMLKES
-1342 YESPVPKVFGEQLKD
+1342 FDSPVSKIFGKQLKD
-1357 IANTKVTLSKTSYAY
+1357 IKNMTITLAKTKYVY
-1372 DGKAK
+1372 DGTSKK
-1377 TPVVTVMD
+1377 PSVTVKD
-1385 DDYLLQENED
+1385 GTKLLRNGQD
-1395 YTIAYSNNIKVG
+1395 YTVTYSKNVDVG
-1407 TATVM
+1407 TATVTV
-1412 ITGMGRYTGT
+1412 TGKGDYTGT
-1422 VSVSFTI
+1422 SAVKFVIVKANNTI
-1429 LQVKKNNVIK
+1429 KA
-1439 SSNITKTVSAKEQK
+1439 SNIIKDTSKKTQT
-1453 VKIQATVN
+1453 VKIKASVKY
-1461 DKAKLTYSSNNKS
+1461 KAKLTYSSNSKS
-1474 VKVNSSGEIT
+1474 VKVDSSGKVT

-1490 GTAVITITAAET
+1490 GKAVITITSAA
-1502 ARYKKTSCQ
+1502 TSKYNKSVVK
-1511 ITVTVRPTGTSLSGV
+1511 ITVTVRPSGTVLYKLTNNEKGRVKV
-1526 TNTGSGKANVAWTR
+1526 TWKKNS
-1540 NKSVTG
+1540 SVSG
-1546 YRIQYSTD
+1546 YRIQYSID
-1554 SQFKKNVITV
+1554 KNFKKGVGTV
-1564 NISKNQTTKTTLSKL
+1564 TIGKNKTT
-1579 KEGSTYY
+1579 
-1586 VRIATYKNAGSKI
+1586 
-1599 YSSWS
+1599 
-1604 KAKKVTIR
+1604 
-1612 PTGTSLSGVTN
+1612 SG
-1623 AGNGK
+1623 
-1628 AKVTWLRN
+1628 
-1636 KSATGYRIQ
+1636 
-1645 YSTDSKFKKNVATV
+1645 
-1659 NISKNQ
+1659 
-1665 TTKVTLSKLKKGKTY
+1665 TLSKLKKGKTY

>member
-11 LLVISLNITSL
+11 LLVISLSITSL
-22 GSTVFAAGDFS
+22 GSTVFAASDFS

-138 PQYFAATAYLLDADS
+138 PQYFAATAYLLDTDS

-339 KNVKITGSFKYSFS
+339 ENVTITGSFKYSFS

-578 IKGIS
+578 IKGTS

-651 KLKSESG
+651 KL
-658 AGDDSSAEE
+658 DDPSSEE

-700 EDVPEAPWRHKTV
+700 EDEPEAPWRHKTV
-713 KKVKIERGVTSIGQQ
+713 KKVKIERGVTSIGEY
-728 AFAGCDS
+728 AFAGC
-735 LKNIEIP
+735 
-742 EGMSSIWAEAFVGC
+742 A
-756 SSLKNIEIPDE
+756 
-767 VTNIEGGAF
+767 
-776 SGCSSLESIKMPAGV
+776 
-791 TSIGCEAFSGCS
+791 
-803 SLKSIEIPDG
+803 
-813 VTDIEWE
+813 
-820 TFAGCISLESV
+820 
-831 KLSAEMTD
+831 
-839 IGEDAFSG
+839 
-847 CSNLKNIKIP
+847 
-857 DGVTSIEGGVFKN
+857 
-870 CSSLESIEIPD
+870 
-881 GVTDIGVE
+881 
-889 AFSGCSSLKS
+889 
-899 IEIPDGVTGIADE
+899 
-912 AFSGCSSLKNIEIPD
+912 
-927 GVTSIGFHAFKD
+927 
-939 CSSLE
+939 
-944 SIEIPD
+944 
-950 GVTDIG
+950 
-956 AEAFSGCSSLK
+956 
-967 SIEIPDGVTGIAGG
+967 
-981 AFSGCSSLKNIEI
+981 
-994 PDGVTSIEWGA
+994 
-1005 FKDCSSLESIEIPD
+1005 SLESIEIPD
-1019 GVTSIKDGTFSECSS
+1019 GVTSIGEYAFSVCSSLQSIEIPDEITSIEDGTFDECSS
-1034 LKNIEIPD
+1034 LENIKIPAGVTSIGALAFDECESLKSIEIPD
-1042 GVTSIESSAFQGCSS
+1042 GVTSIESQTFGGCRSLESIEIPAGVTSIGEHAFYDCWS
-1057 LKSIKIPDGVTS
+1057 LESIKIPDGVTS
-1069 IEDGAFSWC
+1069 IEYGTFYSC
-1078 SNLES
+1078 SSLES
-1083 IEIPDGVTSISDS
+1083 IEIPVDVTRIGPWAFALCES
-1096 LFYKCSRLKSIK
+1096 LESIK
-1108 IPEKVTSIGEE
+1108 IPSKVMSIEAYAFSRCRSLESIEIPADVTSIEECAFEDCESLESIEIPAGVTSIGEK
-1119 AFGYCS
+1119 AFGDCS
-1125 NLNIYFTGNRPKKLG
+1125 DLDIYFTGNHPEEMANDWL
-1140 YFSLLYSTITI
+1140 SDCSNVTI
-1151 YYPQNNTTW
+1151 YYQQNNTTW
-1160 DGIESESF
+1160 KGIESESF
-1168 SNGIIKWVPYDP
+1168 GGTDIKWVPYDP

-1188 EAEPESLSSEPQTEA
+1188 EAEPESLSSELQTEA

-1244 VIEEGDTSIEEST
+1244 VIEEGDTSTEEST
-1257 EENSATGNEEITN
+1257 DENSVTGNEEITN

-1303 MVKDEDAAN
+1303 MVKDEDAED
-1312 LLDASN
+1312 LMDASN
-1318 LLYISQKAADETG
+1318 LLYINQKTADETG

-1395 YTIAYSNNIKVG
+1395 YTITYSDNIKVG

-1412 ITGMGRYTGT
+1412 ITGIGRYTGT
-1422 VSVSFTI
+1422 VSASFTI
-1429 LQVKKNNVIK
+1429 QQVKKNNVIK

-1502 ARYKKTSCQ
+1502 ARYKKTSCR

-1579 KEGSTYY
+1579 KAGSTYY
-1586 VRIATYKNAGSKI
+1586 IRIATYKNTGSKI

-1645 YSTDSKFKKNVATV
+1645 YSTDSKFKKNVTTV

>member
-11 LLVISLNITSL
+11 LLVISLSITSL

-181 DSDKVLQLD
+181 DLDKVLQLD

-339 KNVKITGSFKYSFS
+339 KNVTITGSFKYSFS

-365 YLSVKNEYSAGIE
+365 YLSVKDEYSAGIE

-578 IKGIS
+578 IKGTS

-651 KLKSESG
+651 KL
-658 AGDDSSAEE
+658 DDPSAEE

-685 YISGQGDMPDYDYYD
+685 YISGQGDMPDYDWNKI
-700 EDVPEAPWRHKTV
+700 PWRDFSIN
-713 KKVKIERGVTSIGQQ
+713 KVVVQKGITSIGSFAFGDCSSLSSIEIPEGVTSIGSG
-728 AFAGCDS
+728 AFEDCSS
-735 LKNIEIP
+735 LSSIEIP
-742 EGMSSIWAEAFVGC
+742 EGVTSIGSIAFAYCRSLSSIKIPEGVTSIGSQAFEGC
-756 SSLKNIEIPDE
+756 SSLSSIKIPKGVTSIEGSAFEDCSSLSSIEIPKG
-767 VTNIEGGAF
+767 VTSIGSGAFAYCSSLSSIKIPEGVTSIESRVFENCSSLSSIEIPKGVTSIEFYAFENCSSLSSIKIPKGVTSIEGNAFGDCSSLSSIEMPEGVTSIGNDAF
-776 SGCSSLESIKMPAGV
+776 SGCSSLSSIKMPEGV
-791 TSIGCEAFSGCS
+791 TSIGSGAFENCS
-803 SLKSIEIPDG
+803 SLS
-813 VTDIEWE
+813 
-820 TFAGCISLESV
+820 S
-831 KLSAEMTD
+831 
-839 IGEDAFSG
+839 
-847 CSNLKNIKIP
+847 IKIP
-857 DGVTSIEGGVFKN
+857 EGVTSIECYAFEA
-870 CSSLESIEIPD
+870 CSSL
-881 GVTDIGVE
+881 
-889 AFSGCSSLKS
+889 
-899 IEIPDGVTGIADE
+899 
-912 AFSGCSSLKNIEIPD
+912 N
-927 GVTSIGFHAFKD
+927 
-939 CSSLE
+939 
-944 SIEIPD
+944 
-950 GVTDIG
+950 
-956 AEAFSGCSSLK
+956 
-967 SIEIPDGVTGIAGG
+967 
-981 AFSGCSSLKNIEI
+981 
-994 PDGVTSIEWGA
+994 
-1005 FKDCSSLESIEIPD
+1005 
-1019 GVTSIKDGTFSECSS
+1019 
-1034 LKNIEIPD
+1034 
-1042 GVTSIESSAFQGCSS
+1042 
-1057 LKSIKIPDGVTS
+1057 SIKIPKNVS
-1069 IEDGAFSWC
+1069 
-1078 SNLES
+1078 
-1083 IEIPDGVTSISDS
+1083 EIGISVFDECYELVS
-1096 LFYKCSRLKSIK
+1096 
-1108 IPEKVTSIGEE
+1108 
-1119 AFGYCS
+1119 
-1125 NLNIYFTGNRPKKLG
+1125 IYFKGNKPKIIYEDYNDYDL
-1140 YFSLLYSTITI
+1140 FSGLYDTTV
-1151 YYPQNNTTW
+1151 YYSKNNKTW
-1160 DGIESESF
+1160 EGIESESF
-1168 SNGIIKWVPYDP
+1168 GGTNIKWVAYDP
-1180 ASLAAESV
+1180 ASLKAAATGEEV
-1188 EAEPESLSSEPQTEA
+1188 QSSESPDEGV
-1203 EEFTDDVNA
+1203 EFTDNPEENLSLETDNA
-1212 PEPDDIGDELFIEK
+1212 NEDLSPETDDPEEDPSIEPEE
-1226 DEAVPSPEPSE
+1226 DAEEVPEPSSSPDQE
-1237 IPAQDEM
+1237 KADTNEK
-1244 VIEEGDTSIEEST
+1244 IEDDFGADDV
-1257 EENSATGNEEITN
+1257 EITELDPTISN
-1270 EMPPMV
+1270 E
-1276 SNTQEEQTSG
+1276 QEETKAGDSVTF
-1286 SSMMF
+1286 SR
-1291 TDLIPYS
+1291 LIPHS
-1298 NYLFV
+1298 RYLFV
-1303 MVKDEDAAN
+1303 MVRDEDADD
-1312 LLDASN
+1312 LLEASN
-1318 LLYISQKAADETG
+1318 LLYIGQKTADESGT
-1331 SVSFR
+1331 VSFR
-1336 YMLRES
+1336 YMLKES
-1342 YESPVPKVFGEQLKD
+1342 FDSPVSKIFGKQLKD
-1357 IANTKVTLSKTSYAY
+1357 IKNMTITLAKTKYVY
-1372 DGKAK
+1372 DGTSKK
-1377 TPVVTVMD
+1377 PSVTVKD
-1385 DDYLLQENED
+1385 GTKLLRNGQD
-1395 YTIAYSNNIKVG
+1395 YTVTYSKNVDVG
-1407 TATVM
+1407 TATVTV
-1412 ITGMGRYTGT
+1412 TGKGDYTGT
-1422 VSVSFTI
+1422 SAVKFVIVKANNTI
-1429 LQVKKNNVIK
+1429 KA
-1439 SSNITKTVSAKEQK
+1439 SNIIKDTSKKTQT
-1453 VKIQATVN
+1453 VKIKASVKY
-1461 DKAKLTYSSNNKS
+1461 KAKLTYSSNSKS
-1474 VKVNSSGEIT
+1474 VKVDSSGKVT

-1490 GTAVITITAAET
+1490 GKAVITITSAA
-1502 ARYKKTSCQ
+1502 TSKYNKSVVK
-1511 ITVTVRPTGTSLSGV
+1511 ITVTVRPSGTVLYKLTNNEKGRVKV
-1526 TNTGSGKANVAWTR
+1526 TWKKNS
-1540 NKSVTG
+1540 SVSG
-1546 YRIQYSTD
+1546 YRIQYSID
-1554 SQFKKNVITV
+1554 KNFKKGVGTV
-1564 NISKNQTTKTTLSKL
+1564 TIGKNKTT
-1579 KEGSTYY
+1579 
-1586 VRIATYKNAGSKI
+1586 
-1599 YSSWS
+1599 
-1604 KAKKVTIR
+1604 
-1612 PTGTSLSGVTN
+1612 SG
-1623 AGNGK
+1623 
-1628 AKVTWLRN
+1628 
-1636 KSATGYRIQ
+1636 
-1645 YSTDSKFKKNVATV
+1645 
-1659 NISKNQ
+1659 
-1665 TTKVTLSKLKKGKTY
+1665 TLSKLKKGKTY

>member
-11 LLVISLNITSL
+11 LLVISLSITSL
-22 GSTVFAAGDFS
+22 GSTVFAASDFS

-138 PQYFAATAYLLDADS
+138 PQYFAATAYLLDTDS

-339 KNVKITGSFKYSFS
+339 ENVTITGSFKYSFS

-578 IKGIS
+578 IKGTS

-651 KLKSESG
+651 KL
-658 AGDDSSAEE
+658 DDPSAEE

-685 YISGQGDMPDYDYYD
+685 YISGQGDMLDYYTKG
-700 EDVPEAPWRHKTV
+700 APWVNKTI
-713 KKVKIERGVTSIGQQ
+713 KKVIIERGVTSIGEC
-728 AFAGCDS
+728 AFGDCSS
-735 LKNIEIP
+735 LSSIEIP
-742 EGMSSIWAEAFVGC
+742 EGVTSIGSRAFEGC
-756 SSLKNIEIPDE
+756 SSLSSIEIPE
-767 VTNIEGGAF
+767 
-776 SGCSSLESIKMPAGV
+776 GV
-791 TSIGCEAFSGCS
+791 TSIGSSAFEYCS
-803 SLKSIEIPDG
+803 SLS
-813 VTDIEWE
+813 
-820 TFAGCISLESV
+820 S
-831 KLSAEMTD
+831 
-839 IGEDAFSG
+839 
-847 CSNLKNIKIP
+847 IKIP
-857 DGVTSIEGGVFKN
+857 EGVTSIECYAFEA
-870 CSSLESIEIPD
+870 CSSL
-881 GVTDIGVE
+881 
-889 AFSGCSSLKS
+889 
-899 IEIPDGVTGIADE
+899 
-912 AFSGCSSLKNIEIPD
+912 N
-927 GVTSIGFHAFKD
+927 
-939 CSSLE
+939 
-944 SIEIPD
+944 
-950 GVTDIG
+950 
-956 AEAFSGCSSLK
+956 
-967 SIEIPDGVTGIAGG
+967 
-981 AFSGCSSLKNIEI
+981 
-994 PDGVTSIEWGA
+994 
-1005 FKDCSSLESIEIPD
+1005 
-1019 GVTSIKDGTFSECSS
+1019 
-1034 LKNIEIPD
+1034 
-1042 GVTSIESSAFQGCSS
+1042 
-1057 LKSIKIPDGVTS
+1057 SIKIPKNVS
-1069 IEDGAFSWC
+1069 
-1078 SNLES
+1078 
-1083 IEIPDGVTSISDS
+1083 EIGISVFDECYELVS
-1096 LFYKCSRLKSIK
+1096 
-1108 IPEKVTSIGEE
+1108 
-1119 AFGYCS
+1119 
-1125 NLNIYFTGNRPKKLG
+1125 IYFKGNKPKIIYEDYNDYDL
-1140 YFSLLYSTITI
+1140 FSGLYDTTV
-1151 YYPQNNTTW
+1151 YYPKNNKTW
-1160 DGIESESF
+1160 EGIESESF
-1168 SNGIIKWVPYDP
+1168 GGTNIKWVAYDP
-1180 ASLAAESV
+1180 ASLKAAATGEEV
-1188 EAEPESLSSEPQTEA
+1188 QSSESPDEGV
-1203 EEFTDDVNA
+1203 EFTDNPEENLSLETDNA
-1212 PEPDDIGDELFIEK
+1212 NEDLSPETDDPEEDPSIEPEE
-1226 DEAVPSPEPSE
+1226 DAEEVPEPSSSPDQE
-1237 IPAQDEM
+1237 KADTNEK
-1244 VIEEGDTSIEEST
+1244 IEDDFGADDV
-1257 EENSATGNEEITN
+1257 EITELDPTISN
-1270 EMPPMV
+1270 E
-1276 SNTQEEQTSG
+1276 QEETKAGDSVTF
-1286 SSMMF
+1286 SR
-1291 TDLIPYS
+1291 LIPHS
-1298 NYLFV
+1298 RYLFV
-1303 MVKDEDAAN
+1303 MVRDEDADD
-1312 LLDASN
+1312 LLEASN
-1318 LLYISQKAADETG
+1318 LLYIGQKTADESGT
-1331 SVSFR
+1331 VSFR
-1336 YMLRES
+1336 YMLKES
-1342 YESPVPKVFGEQLKD
+1342 FDSPVSKIFGKQLKD
-1357 IANTKVTLSKTSYAY
+1357 IKNMTITLAKTKYVY
-1372 DGKAK
+1372 DGTSKK
-1377 TPVVTVMD
+1377 PSVTVKD
-1385 DDYLLQENED
+1385 GTKLLRNGQD
-1395 YTIAYSNNIKVG
+1395 YTVTYSKNVDVG
-1407 TATVM
+1407 TATVTV
-1412 ITGMGRYTGT
+1412 TGKGDYTGT
-1422 VSVSFTI
+1422 SAVKFVIVKANNTI
-1429 LQVKKNNVIK
+1429 KA
-1439 SSNITKTVSAKEQK
+1439 SNIIKDTSKKTQT
-1453 VKIQATVN
+1453 VKIKASVKY
-1461 DKAKLTYSSNNKS
+1461 KAKLTYSSNSKS
-1474 VKVNSSGEIT
+1474 VKVDSSGKVT

-1490 GTAVITITAAET
+1490 GKAVITITSAA
-1502 ARYKKTSCQ
+1502 TSKYNKSVVK
-1511 ITVTVRPTGTSLSGV
+1511 ITVTVRPSGTVLYKLTNNEKGRVKV
-1526 TNTGSGKANVAWTR
+1526 TWKKNS
-1540 NKSVTG
+1540 SVSG
-1546 YRIQYSTD
+1546 YRIQYSID
-1554 SQFKKNVITV
+1554 KNFKKGVGTV
-1564 NISKNQTTKTTLSKL
+1564 TIGKNKTT
-1579 KEGSTYY
+1579 
-1586 VRIATYKNAGSKI
+1586 
-1599 YSSWS
+1599 
-1604 KAKKVTIR
+1604 
-1612 PTGTSLSGVTN
+1612 SG
-1623 AGNGK
+1623 
-1628 AKVTWLRN
+1628 
-1636 KSATGYRIQ
+1636 
-1645 YSTDSKFKKNVATV
+1645 
-1659 NISKNQ
+1659 
-1665 TTKVTLSKLKKGKTY
+1665 TLSKLKKGKTY

>member
-11 LLVISLNITSL
+11 LLVISLSITSL

-181 DSDKVLQLD
+181 DLDKVLQLD

-339 KNVKITGSFKYSFS
+339 ENVTITGSFKYSFS

-365 YLSVKNEYSAGIE
+365 YLSVKDEYSAGIE

-578 IKGIS
+578 IKGTS

-651 KLKSESG
+651 KL
-658 AGDDSSAEE
+658 DDPSAEE

-685 YISGQGDMPDYDYYD
+685 YISGQGDMLDYYTKG
-700 EDVPEAPWRHKTV
+700 APWVNINKTI
-713 KKVKIERGVTSIGQQ
+713 KKVIIERGVTSIGEC
-728 AFAGCDS
+728 AFNYCRS
-735 LKNIEIP
+735 LE
-742 EGMSSIWAEAFVGC
+742 S
-756 SSLKNIEIPDE
+756 IEIPDGMTSIGE
-767 VTNIEGGAF
+767 SAF
-776 SGCSSLESIKMPAGV
+776 NGCESLENIKIPAGV
-791 TSIGCEAFSGCS
+791 TSIGANAFDWCQ

-813 VTDIEWE
+813 VTSIEDS
-820 TFAGCISLESV
+820 TFGGCINLES
-831 KLSAEMTD
+831 
-839 IGEDAFSG
+839 
-847 CSNLKNIKIP
+847 IKIP
-857 DGVTSIEGGVFKN
+857 AGVTSIGAYAFDGCESLKSIEIPAGVTSIGASAFYYCRSLENIEIPVDVTRIGPWAFGYCYSLESIKIPSKVTSIEEYAFYH
-870 CSSLESIEIPD
+870 CRSLESIEIP
-881 GVTDIGVE
+881 
-889 AFSGCSSLKS
+889 
-899 IEIPDGVTGIADE
+899 AD
-912 AFSGCSSLKNIEIPD
+912 
-927 GVTSIGFHAFKD
+927 
-939 CSSLE
+939 
-944 SIEIPD
+944 
-950 GVTDIG
+950 
-956 AEAFSGCSSLK
+956 
-967 SIEIPDGVTGIAGG
+967 
-981 AFSGCSSLKNIEI
+981 
-994 PDGVTSIEWGA
+994 
-1005 FKDCSSLESIEIPD
+1005 
-1019 GVTSIKDGTFSECSS
+1019 
-1034 LKNIEIPD
+1034 
-1042 GVTSIESSAFQGCSS
+1042 
-1057 LKSIKIPDGVTS
+1057 
-1069 IEDGAFSWC
+1069 
-1078 SNLES
+1078 
-1083 IEIPDGVTSISDS
+1083 
-1096 LFYKCSRLKSIK
+1096 
-1108 IPEKVTSIGEE
+1108 VTSIGEE
-1119 AFGYCS
+1119 SFGYCS
-1125 NLNIYFTGNRPKKLG
+1125 DLDIYFTGNHPEEMANDWL
-1140 YFSLLYSTITI
+1140 SESSNVTI
-1151 YYPQNNTTW
+1151 YYPQNNPTW
-1160 DGIESESF
+1160 KGIESESF
-1168 SNGIIKWVPYDP
+1168 GGIDIKWVPYDP

-1188 EAEPESLSSEPQTEA
+1188 EAESESLSSELQTEA

-1244 VIEEGDTSIEEST
+1244 VIEEGDTSTEEST
-1257 EENSATGNEEITN
+1257 DENSATGNEEITN
-1270 EMPPMV
+1270 EIPPLV
-1276 SNTQEEQTSG
+1276 SNTQEEQTSD

-1303 MVKDEDAAN
+1303 MVKDEDAED
-1312 LLDASN
+1312 LMDASN
-1318 LLYISQKAADETG
+1318 LLYINQKTADETG

-1377 TPVVTVMD
+1377 TPVVTVID

-1395 YTIAYSNNIKVG
+1395 YTITYSDNIKVG

-1412 ITGMGRYTGT
+1412 ITGIGRYTGT
-1422 VSVSFTI
+1422 VSASFTI
-1429 LQVKKNNVIK
+1429 QQVKKNNVIK

-1461 DKAKLTYSSNNKS
+1461 DKAKLTYSSNSKS
-1474 VKVNSSGEIT
+1474 VKVNSRGEIT

-1502 ARYKKTSCQ
+1502 ARYKKTSCR

-1526 TNTGSGKANVAWTR
+1526 TNTGSGKANVAWVR

-1554 SQFKKNVITV
+1554 SKFKKNATTV

-1628 AKVTWLRN
+1628 VKVTWLRN

-1645 YSTDSKFKKNVATV
+1645 YATDSKFKKNVTTV

>member
-11 LLVISLNITSL
+11 LLVISLSITSL

-86 EDDTAVVEFQTQTDA
+86 EDDTAVVEFQTLTDA

-181 DSDKVLQLD
+181 DPDKVLQLD

-215 QLNDNGDGTYTIT
+215 QLTDNGDGTYTIT

-339 KNVKITGSFKYSFS
+339 ENVTITGSFKYSFS

-365 YLSVKNEYSAGIE
+365 YLSVKDEYSAGIE

-578 IKGIS
+578 IKGTS

-651 KLKSESG
+651 KL
-658 AGDDSSAEE
+658 DDPSAEE

-685 YISGQGDMPDYDYYD
+685 YISGQGDMPDYGWDKI
-700 EDVPEAPWRHKTV
+700 PWRDFSIN
-713 KKVKIERGVTSIGQQ
+713 KVVVQKGITSIASCAFAYCSSLSSIEIPEGVTSIGN
-728 AFAGCDS
+728 S
-735 LKNIEIP
+735 
-742 EGMSSIWAEAFVGC
+742 
-756 SSLKNIEIPDE
+756 
-767 VTNIEGGAF
+767 AF
-776 SGCSSLESIKMPAGV
+776 SGCSSLSSIKIPEGV
-791 TSIGCEAFSGCS
+791 TSIGSHAFEGCS
-803 SLKSIEIPDG
+803 SLS
-813 VTDIEWE
+813 
-820 TFAGCISLESV
+820 S
-831 KLSAEMTD
+831 
-839 IGEDAFSG
+839 
-847 CSNLKNIKIP
+847 IKIP
-857 DGVTSIEGGVFKN
+857 KGVTSIEGNAFEG
-870 CSSLESIEIPD
+870 CSSLSSIEIP
-881 GVTDIGVE
+881 
-889 AFSGCSSLKS
+889 K
-899 IEIPDGVTGIADE
+899 
-912 AFSGCSSLKNIEIPD
+912 
-927 GVTSIGFHAFKD
+927 GVTSIGSGAFAY
-939 CSSLE
+939 CSSL
-944 SIEIPD
+944 S
-950 GVTDIG
+950 
-956 AEAFSGCSSLK
+956 
-967 SIEIPDGVTGIAGG
+967 
-981 AFSGCSSLKNIEI
+981 
-994 PDGVTSIEWGA
+994 
-1005 FKDCSSLESIEIPD
+1005 
-1019 GVTSIKDGTFSECSS
+1019 SIK
-1034 LKNIEIPD
+1034 IPE
-1042 GVTSIESSAFQGCSS
+1042 GVTSIESRVFENCSS
-1057 LKSIKIPDGVTS
+1057 LSSIEIPKGVTS
-1069 IEDGAFSWC
+1069 IEPRVF
-1078 SNLES
+1078 E
-1083 IEIPDGVTSISDS
+1083 
-1096 LFYKCSRLKSIK
+1096 KCSSLSSIK
-1108 IPEKVTSIGEE
+1108 IPEGVTSIEGNAFEGCSSLSSIKIPKGVTSIE
-1119 AFGYCS
+1119 PRVFEKCSSLSSIKMPEGVTSIEVYAFAYCSSLSSIKIPEGVTSIEGNAFGACS
-1125 NLNIYFTGNRPKKLG
+1125 SLNSIKIPKNVSEIGILVFDECYELVSIYFKGNKPKIIYEDYNDYDL
-1140 YFSLLYSTITI
+1140 FSGLYDTTV
-1151 YYPQNNTTW
+1151 YYPKNNKTW
-1160 DGIESESF
+1160 EGIESESF
-1168 SNGIIKWVPYDP
+1168 GGTNIKWVAYDP
-1180 ASLAAESV
+1180 ASLKAAATGEEV
-1188 EAEPESLSSEPQTEA
+1188 QSSESPDEGV
-1203 EEFTDDVNA
+1203 EFTDNPEENLSLETDNA
-1212 PEPDDIGDELFIEK
+1212 NEDLSPETDDPEEDPSIEPEE
-1226 DEAVPSPEPSE
+1226 DAEEVPEPSSSPE
-1237 IPAQDEM
+1237 QEKADTNEK
-1244 VIEEGDTSIEEST
+1244 IEDDFGADDV
-1257 EENSATGNEEITN
+1257 EITELDPTISN
-1270 EMPPMV
+1270 E
-1276 SNTQEEQTSG
+1276 QEETKAGDSVTF
-1286 SSMMF
+1286 SR
-1291 TDLIPYS
+1291 LIPHS
-1298 NYLFV
+1298 RYLFV
-1303 MVKDEDAAN
+1303 MVRDEDADD
-1312 LLDASN
+1312 LLEASN
-1318 LLYISQKAADETG
+1318 LLYIGQKTADESGT
-1331 SVSFR
+1331 VSFR
-1336 YMLRES
+1336 YMLKES
-1342 YESPVPKVFGEQLKD
+1342 FDSPVSKIFGKQLKD
-1357 IANTKVTLSKTSYAY
+1357 IKNMTITLAKTKYVY
-1372 DGKAK
+1372 DGTSKK
-1377 TPVVTVMD
+1377 PSVTVKD
-1385 DDYLLQENED
+1385 GTKLLRNGQD
-1395 YTIAYSNNIKVG
+1395 YTVTYSKNVDVG
-1407 TATVM
+1407 TATVTV
-1412 ITGMGRYTGT
+1412 TGKGDYTGT
-1422 VSVSFTI
+1422 SAVKFVIVKANNTI
-1429 LQVKKNNVIK
+1429 KA
-1439 SSNITKTVSAKEQK
+1439 SNIIKDTSKKTQT
-1453 VKIQATVN
+1453 VKIKASVKY
-1461 DKAKLTYSSNNKS
+1461 KAKLTYSSNSKS
-1474 VKVNSSGEIT
+1474 VKVDSSGKVT

-1490 GTAVITITAAET
+1490 GKAVITITSAA
-1502 ARYKKTSCQ
+1502 TSKYNKSVVK
-1511 ITVTVRPTGTSLSGV
+1511 ITVTVRPSGTVLYKLTNNEKGRVKV
-1526 TNTGSGKANVAWTR
+1526 TWKKNS
-1540 NKSVTG
+1540 SVSG
-1546 YRIQYSTD
+1546 YRIQYSID
-1554 SQFKKNVITV
+1554 KNFKKGVGTV
-1564 NISKNQTTKTTLSKL
+1564 TIGKNKTT
-1579 KEGSTYY
+1579 
-1586 VRIATYKNAGSKI
+1586 
-1599 YSSWS
+1599 
-1604 KAKKVTIR
+1604 
-1612 PTGTSLSGVTN
+1612 SG
-1623 AGNGK
+1623 
-1628 AKVTWLRN
+1628 
-1636 KSATGYRIQ
+1636 
-1645 YSTDSKFKKNVATV
+1645 
-1659 NISKNQ
+1659 
-1665 TTKVTLSKLKKGKTY
+1665 TLSKLKKGKTY

>member
-11 LLVISLNITSL
+11 LLVISLSITSL

-86 EDDTAVVEFQTQTDA
+86 EDDTAVVEFQTLTDA

-181 DSDKVLQLD
+181 DPDKVLQLD

-215 QLNDNGDGTYTIT
+215 QLTDNGDGTYTIT

-339 KNVKITGSFKYSFS
+339 ENVTITGSFKYSFS

-365 YLSVKNEYSAGIE
+365 YLSVKDEYSAGIE

-651 KLKSESG
+651 KLKGESG
-658 AGDDSSAEE
+658 AGDDKGDKDNEGDKNDKPSVVI
-667 DSGKDGNITWR
+667 DSGEDGNITWR
-678 LTKDGTL
+678 LTEDGTL
-685 YISGQGDMPDYDYYD
+685 YISGQGDMPDYYNND
-700 EDVPEAPWRHKTV
+700 EEKRPWKDKIIKTV
-713 KKVKIERGVTSIGQQ
+713 IIEEGVTSIG
-728 AFAGCDS
+728 A
-735 LKNIEIP
+735 N
-742 EGMSSIWAEAFVGC
+742 AFVGC
-756 SSLKNIEIPDE
+756 SNLRRVEIS
-767 VTNIEGGAF
+767 N
-776 SGCSSLESIKMPAGV
+776 
-791 TSIGCEAFSGCS
+791 
-803 SLKSIEIPDG
+803 G
-813 VTDIEWE
+813 VTDIESRA
-820 TFAGCISLESV
+820 FAE
-831 KLSAEMTD
+831 
-839 IGEDAFSG
+839 
-847 CSNLKNIKIP
+847 CSNLKNMKIP
-857 DGVTSIEGGVFKN
+857 EGVTSISWGAFFE

-881 GVTDIGVE
+881 GVTWIGNS
-889 AFSGCSSLKS
+889 AFGRCSSLKS
-899 IEIPDGVTGIADE
+899 MKIPE
-912 AFSGCSSLKNIEIPD
+912 
-927 GVTSIGFHAFKD
+927 GVTSIIYKTFEE

-944 SIEIPD
+944 SIEIP
-950 GVTDIG
+950 
-956 AEAFSGCSSLK
+956 A
-967 SIEIPDGVTGIAGG
+967 
-981 AFSGCSSLKNIEI
+981 
-994 PDGVTSIEWGA
+994 GVTSIGSGA
-1005 FKDCSSLESIEIPD
+1005 FSECSSLESIEIPD
-1019 GVTSIKDGTFSECSS
+1019 GVTSIGSGAFSE
-1034 LKNIEIPD
+1034 
-1042 GVTSIESSAFQGCSS
+1042 CSS

-1069 IEDGAFSWC
+1069 IEEWVFTGCSELESIEIPAGVTSIGSGAFWTCSSLKSIKIPDGVTSIEERAFLGCSELESIEIPAGVTSISWAVFSGC
-1078 SNLES
+1078 SSLKS
-1083 IEIPDGVTSISDS
+1083 IEIPDGVISIGASAFADCSSLKSIRIPDGVTSIEESVFAWCSELESIEIPAGVTSIGSGAFDHCSS
-1096 LFYKCSRLKSIK
+1096 LESIK
-1108 IPEKVTSIGEE
+1108 IPEKVTSIGSEVL
-1119 AFGYCS
+1119 GYRYDYFE
-1125 NLNIYFTGNRPKKLG
+1125 IYFTGNQPEEMAKDC
-1140 YFSLLYSTITI
+1140 LLESSNVTI
-1151 YYPQNNTTW
+1151 YYPQNNPTW
-1160 DGIESESF
+1160 KGIESESF
-1168 SNGIIKWVPYDP
+1168 GGTDIKWVPYDP

-1188 EAEPESLSSEPQTEA
+1188 EAEPESLSSELQTEA

-1244 VIEEGDTSIEEST
+1244 VIEEGDTSTEEST

-1303 MVKDEDAAN
+1303 MVKDEDDEN

-1395 YTIAYSNNIKVG
+1395 YTITYSDNIKVG

-1412 ITGMGRYTGT
+1412 ITGIGRYTGT
-1422 VSVSFTI
+1422 VSASFTI

-1439 SSNITKTVSAKEQK
+1439 VSNITKTVSAKVQK
-1453 VKIQATVN
+1453 AKIQATVN

-1526 TNTGSGKANVAWTR
+1526 TNTGSGKANVAWVR

-1554 SQFKKNVITV
+1554 SKFKKNATTV

-1628 AKVTWLRN
+1628 VKVTWLRN

-1645 YSTDSKFKKNVATV
+1645 YSTDSKFKKNVTTV

>member
-11 LLVISLNITSL
+11 LLVISLSITSL

-86 EDDTAVVEFQTQTDA
+86 EDDTAVVEFQTLTDA

-181 DSDKVLQLD
+181 DPDKVLQLD

-215 QLNDNGDGTYTIT
+215 QLTDNGDGTYTIT

-308 ADSEAYTQASR
+308 ADSEEYTQASR

-339 KNVKITGSFKYSFS
+339 ENVTITGSFKYSFS

-365 YLSVKNEYSAGIE
+365 YLSVKDEYSAGIE
-378 VDITGKS
+378 VNITGTS

-532 KRSYDLGTVKTGD
+532 RRSYDLGTVKTGD

-578 IKGIS
+578 IKGTS

-651 KLKSESG
+651 KL
-658 AGDDSSAEE
+658 DDPSAEE

-685 YISGQGDMPDYDYYD
+685 YISGQGDMLDYYTKG
-700 EDVPEAPWRHKTV
+700 APWVNINKTI
-713 KKVKIERGVTSIGQQ
+713 KKVIIERGVTSIGEC
-728 AFAGCDS
+728 AFHYCRS
-735 LKNIEIP
+735 LE
-742 EGMSSIWAEAFVGC
+742 S
-756 SSLKNIEIPDE
+756 IEIPDGMTSIGE
-767 VTNIEGGAF
+767 SAF
-776 SGCSSLESIKMPAGV
+776 NECESLENIKIPAGV
-791 TSIGCEAFSGCS
+791 TSIGANAFDWCQ

-813 VTDIEWE
+813 VTSIEDS
-820 TFAGCISLESV
+820 TFGRCINLES
-831 KLSAEMTD
+831 
-839 IGEDAFSG
+839 
-847 CSNLKNIKIP
+847 IKIP
-857 DGVTSIEGGVFKN
+857 AGVTSIGASAFGG
-870 CSSLESIEIPD
+870 CE
-881 GVTDIGVE
+881 
-889 AFSGCSSLKS
+889 SLKS
-899 IEIPDGVTGIADE
+899 IEIPDGVT
-912 AFSGCSSLKNIEIPD
+912 SIEDSTFGRCINLESIKIPA
-927 GVTSIGFHAFKD
+927 GVTSIGAYAFYGCESLKSIEIPAGVTSIGASAFD
-939 CSSLE
+939 ECKSLKSIEIPAGVTSIGASAFYYCRSLENIEIPVDVTRIGPWAFGYCYSLESIKIPSKVTSIEEYAFYYCRSLE
-944 SIEIPD
+944 SIEIPAD
-950 GVTDIG
+950 
-956 AEAFSGCSSLK
+956 
-967 SIEIPDGVTGIAGG
+967 
-981 AFSGCSSLKNIEI
+981 
-994 PDGVTSIEWGA
+994 
-1005 FKDCSSLESIEIPD
+1005 
-1019 GVTSIKDGTFSECSS
+1019 
-1034 LKNIEIPD
+1034 
-1042 GVTSIESSAFQGCSS
+1042 
-1057 LKSIKIPDGVTS
+1057 
-1069 IEDGAFSWC
+1069 
-1078 SNLES
+1078 
-1083 IEIPDGVTSISDS
+1083 
-1096 LFYKCSRLKSIK
+1096 
-1108 IPEKVTSIGEE
+1108 VTSIGEE
-1119 AFGYCS
+1119 SFGYCS
-1125 NLNIYFTGNRPKKLG
+1125 DLDIYFTGNHPEEMANDWL
-1140 YFSLLYSTITI
+1140 SESSNVTI
-1151 YYPQNNTTW
+1151 YYPQNDSTW
-1160 DGIESESF
+1160 KGIESESF
-1168 SNGIIKWVPYDP
+1168 GGTDIKWVPYDP

-1188 EAEPESLSSEPQTEA
+1188 EAEPESLSSELQTEA

-1244 VIEEGDTSIEEST
+1244 VIEEGDTSTEEST
-1257 EENSATGNEEITN
+1257 DENSATGNEEITN
-1270 EMPPMV
+1270 EIPPLV

-1303 MVKDEDAAN
+1303 MVKNEDAEN

-1395 YTIAYSNNIKVG
+1395 YTITYSDNIKVG

-1412 ITGMGRYTGT
+1412 ITGIGRYTGT
-1422 VSVSFTI
+1422 VSASFTI
-1429 LQVKKNNVIK
+1429 QQVKKNNVIK
-1439 SSNITKTVSAKEQK
+1439 VSNITKTVSAKEQK

-1554 SQFKKNVITV
+1554 SKFKKNATTV

-1579 KEGSTYY
+1579 KEGNTYY

-1628 AKVTWLRN
+1628 VKVTWLRN

-1645 YSTDSKFKKNVATV
+1645 YSTDSKFKKNVTTV

>member
-11 LLVISLNITSL
+11 LLVISLSITSL

-86 EDDTAVVEFQTQTDA
+86 EDDTAVVEFQTLTDA

-181 DSDKVLQLD
+181 DPDKVLQLD

-308 ADSEAYTQASR
+308 ADSEEYTQASR

-339 KNVKITGSFKYSFS
+339 ENVTITGSFKYSFS

-365 YLSVKNEYSAGIE
+365 YLSVKDEYSAGIE

-578 IKGIS
+578 IKGTS

-658 AGDDSSAEE
+658 AGDDKDNEGDKNDKPSAVI
-667 DSGKDGNITWR
+667 DSGEDGNITWR
-678 LTKDGTL
+678 LTEDGTL
-685 YISGQGDMPDYDYYD
+685 YISGQGDMLDYGDSD
-700 EDVPEAPWRHKTV
+700 ENEPEAPWKYKTI
-713 KKVKIERGVTSIGQQ
+713 KKVNIERGVTSIGNR
-728 AFAGCDS
+728 AF
-735 LKNIEIP
+735 E
-742 EGMSSIWAEAFVGC
+742 
-756 SSLKNIEIPDE
+756 
-767 VTNIEGGAF
+767 
-776 SGCSSLESIKMPAGV
+776 
-791 TSIGCEAFSGCS
+791 GCS

-813 VTDIEWE
+813 VTSIGSC
-820 TFAGCISLESV
+820 TFVE
-831 KLSAEMTD
+831 
-839 IGEDAFSG
+839 
-847 CSNLKNIKIP
+847 CSNLESIKIP
-857 DGVTSIEGGVFKN
+857 AGVSWIGSSTFIRCSSLQTIEIPNTVTSIGQCTFEE
-870 CSSLESIEIPD
+870 CSSLESIKIPAE
-881 GVTDIGVE
+881 VSWIGE
-889 AFSGCSSLKS
+889 WAFYKCSSLQT
-899 IEIPDGVTGIADE
+899 IEIPD
-912 AFSGCSSLKNIEIPD
+912 N
-927 GVTSIGFHAFKD
+927 VTSIGQCTF
-939 CSSLE
+939 E
-944 SIEIPD
+944 
-950 GVTDIG
+950 
-956 AEAFSGCSSLK
+956 
-967 SIEIPDGVTGIAGG
+967 
-981 AFSGCSSLKNIEI
+981 
-994 PDGVTSIEWGA
+994 
-1005 FKDCSSLESIEIPD
+1005 DCSSLESIEIPD
-1019 GVTSIKDGTFSECSS
+1019 GVTSIEEHAFAGCSS
-1034 LKNIEIPD
+1034 LKN
-1042 GVTSIESSAFQGCSS
+1042 
-1057 LKSIKIPDGVTS
+1057 IKIPDGVTS
-1069 IEDGAFSWC
+1069 IEEYAFEDC
-1078 SNLES
+1078 SSLES
-1083 IEIPDGVTSISDS
+1083 IEIPDGVTSIEDNVFGGCSS
-1096 LFYKCSRLKSIK
+1096 LESIKIPDGVTNIGWFAFSGCSSLESIKIPEGVASIAWGMFNVCSNLKSIK
-1108 IPEKVTSIGEE
+1108 IPDGVTNIGHQAFRGCSSLKRIEVPDKVIWIGAEVFSE
-1119 AFGYCS
+1119 CMAD
-1125 NLNIYFTGNRPKKLG
+1125 IYFKGNRPEMDKDC
-1140 YFSLLYSTITI
+1140 LLECSNVTI

-1160 DGIESESF
+1160 KGIESESF
-1168 SNGIIKWVPYDP
+1168 GGTDIKWVPYDP

-1188 EAEPESLSSEPQTEA
+1188 EAEPESLSSELQTEA

-1244 VIEEGDTSIEEST
+1244 VIEEGDTSTEEST

-1303 MVKDEDAAN
+1303 MVKDEDDEN

-1395 YTIAYSNNIKVG
+1395 YTITYSDNIKVG

-1412 ITGMGRYTGT
+1412 ITGIGRYTGT
-1422 VSVSFTI
+1422 VSASFTI
-1429 LQVKKNNVIK
+1429 QQVKKNNVIK

-1461 DKAKLTYSSNNKS
+1461 DKAKLTYSSNSKS
-1474 VKVNSSGEIT
+1474 VK
-1484 IAKNFT
+1484 
-1490 GTAVITITAAET
+1490 
-1502 ARYKKTSCQ
+1502 
-1511 ITVTVRPTGTSLSGV
+1511 
-1526 TNTGSGKANVAWTR
+1526 
-1540 NKSVTG
+1540 
-1546 YRIQYSTD
+1546 
-1554 SQFKKNVITV
+1554 
-1564 NISKNQTTKTTLSKL
+1564 
-1579 KEGSTYY
+1579 
-1586 VRIATYKNAGSKI
+1586 
-1599 YSSWS
+1599 
-1604 KAKKVTIR
+1604 
-1612 PTGTSLSGVTN
+1612 
-1623 AGNGK
+1623 
-1628 AKVTWLRN
+1628 
-1636 KSATGYRIQ
+1636 
-1645 YSTDSKFKKNVATV
+1645 
-1659 NISKNQ
+1659 
-1665 TTKVTLSKLKKGKTY
+1665 
-1680 YVRIAT
+1680 
-1686 YKNVRN
+1686 
-1692 KVYSSWSKVKKITIK
+1692 
-1707 K
+1707 

>member
-11 LLVISLNITSL
+11 LLVISLSITSL
-22 GSTVFAAGDFS
+22 GSTVFAASDFS

-86 EDDTAVVEFQTQTDA
+86 EDDTAVVEFQTLTDA

-138 PQYFAATAYLLDADS
+138 PQYFTATAYLLDADS

-181 DSDKVLQLD
+181 DPDKVLQLD

-210 GADKN
+210 GTDKN
-215 QLNDNGDGTYTIT
+215 QLTDNGDGTYTIT

-308 ADSEAYTQASR
+308 ADSEEYTQASR

-339 KNVKITGSFKYSFS
+339 ENVKITGSFKYSFS

-378 VDITGKS
+378 VNITGTS

-532 KRSYDLGTVKTGD
+532 KRSYDLGTIKTGD

-651 KLKSESG
+651 KL
-658 AGDDSSAEE
+658 DDPSSEE

-685 YISGQGDMPDYDYYD
+685 YISGQGDMEDYGWDKI
-700 EDVPEAPWRHKTV
+700 PPWRDFSIN
-713 KKVKIERGVTSIGQQ
+713 KVVVQKGITGIGSFAFGDCSSLSSIEIPEGVTSIGSS
-728 AFAGCDS
+728 AF
-735 LKNIEIP
+735 EY
-742 EGMSSIWAEAFVGC
+742 
-756 SSLKNIEIPDE
+756 
-767 VTNIEGGAF
+767 
-776 SGCSSLESIKMPAGV
+776 
-791 TSIGCEAFSGCS
+791 
-803 SLKSIEIPDG
+803 
-813 VTDIEWE
+813 
-820 TFAGCISLESV
+820 CISLS
-831 KLSAEMTD
+831 S
-839 IGEDAFSG
+839 
-847 CSNLKNIKIP
+847 IKIP
-857 DGVTSIEGGVFKN
+857 E
-870 CSSLESIEIPD
+870 
-881 GVTDIGVE
+881 
-889 AFSGCSSLKS
+889 
-899 IEIPDGVTGIADE
+899 
-912 AFSGCSSLKNIEIPD
+912 
-927 GVTSIGFHAFKD
+927 GVTSIGFHAFGD
-939 CSSLE
+939 CSSLSSIKIPKGVTSIE
-944 SIEIPD
+944 GNAFEGCSSLSSIEIPK
-950 GVTDIG
+950 GVTSIG
-956 AEAFSGCSSLK
+956 SGAFAHCSSLSSIKIPEGVTSIESRVFENCSSLSSIEIPKGVTSIEGNAFENCSSLSSIKIPKGVTSIEGNAFEGCSSLSSIEMPEGVTSIESDAFSGCSSLS
-967 SIEIPDGVTGIAGG
+967 SIKMPEGVTSIGSG
-981 AFSGCSSLKNIEI
+981 AFEDCSSLSSIKI
-994 PDGVTSIEWGA
+994 PEGVTSIENGA
-1005 FKDCSSLESIEIPD
+1005 FRGCSSLSSIKMPEGVTSIGSIAFGDCSSLS
-1019 GVTSIKDGTFSECSS
+1019 SIK
-1034 LKNIEIPD
+1034 IPE
-1042 GVTSIESSAFQGCSS
+1042 GVTSIECYAFEACSS
-1057 LKSIKIPDGVTS
+1057 LNSIKIPKNVS
-1069 IEDGAFSWC
+1069 
-1078 SNLES
+1078 
-1083 IEIPDGVTSISDS
+1083 EIGISVFDECYELVS
-1096 LFYKCSRLKSIK
+1096 
-1108 IPEKVTSIGEE
+1108 
-1119 AFGYCS
+1119 
-1125 NLNIYFTGNRPKKLG
+1125 IYFKGNKPKIIYEDYNDYDL
-1140 YFSLLYSTITI
+1140 FSGLYDTTV
-1151 YYPQNNTTW
+1151 YYPKNNKTW
-1160 DGIESESF
+1160 EGIESESF
-1168 SNGIIKWVPYDP
+1168 GGTNIKWVAYDP
-1180 ASLAAESV
+1180 ASLKAAATGEEV
-1188 EAEPESLSSEPQTEA
+1188 QSSESPDEGV
-1203 EEFTDDVNA
+1203 EFTDNPEENLSLETDNA
-1212 PEPDDIGDELFIEK
+1212 NEDLSPEIDDPEEDPSIEPEE
-1226 DEAVPSPEPSE
+1226 DAEEVPEPSSSPDQE
-1237 IPAQDEM
+1237 KADTNEK
-1244 VIEEGDTSIEEST
+1244 IEDDFGADDV
-1257 EENSATGNEEITN
+1257 EITELDPTISN
-1270 EMPPMV
+1270 E
-1276 SNTQEEQTSG
+1276 QEETKAGDSVTF
-1286 SSMMF
+1286 SR
-1291 TDLIPYS
+1291 LIPHS
-1298 NYLFV
+1298 RYLFV
-1303 MVKDEDAAN
+1303 MVRDEDADD
-1312 LLDASN
+1312 LLEASN
-1318 LLYISQKAADETG
+1318 LLYIGQKTADESGT
-1331 SVSFR
+1331 VSFR
-1336 YMLRES
+1336 YMLKES
-1342 YESPVPKVFGEQLKD
+1342 FGSPVSKIFGKQLKD
-1357 IANTKVTLSKTSYAY
+1357 IKNMTITLAKTKYVY
-1372 DGKAK
+1372 DGTSKK
-1377 TPVVTVMD
+1377 PSVTVKD
-1385 DDYLLQENED
+1385 GTKLLRNGQD
-1395 YTIAYSNNIKVG
+1395 YTVTYSKNVDVG
-1407 TATVM
+1407 TATVTV
-1412 ITGMGRYTGT
+1412 TGKGDYTGT
-1422 VSVSFTI
+1422 SAVKFVIVKANNTI
-1429 LQVKKNNVIK
+1429 KA
-1439 SSNITKTVSAKEQK
+1439 SNIIKDTSKKTQT
-1453 VKIQATVN
+1453 VKIKASVKY
-1461 DKAKLTYSSNNKS
+1461 KAKLTYSSNSKS
-1474 VKVNSSGEIT
+1474 VKVDSSGKVT

-1490 GTAVITITAAET
+1490 GKAVITITSAA
-1502 ARYKKTSCQ
+1502 TSKYNKSVVK
-1511 ITVTVRPTGTSLSGV
+1511 ITVTVRPSGTVLYKLTNNEKGRVKV
-1526 TNTGSGKANVAWTR
+1526 TWKKNS
-1540 NKSVTG
+1540 SVSG
-1546 YRIQYSTD
+1546 YRIQYSID
-1554 SQFKKNVITV
+1554 KNFKKGVGTV
-1564 NISKNQTTKTTLSKL
+1564 TIGKNKTT
-1579 KEGSTYY
+1579 
-1586 VRIATYKNAGSKI
+1586 
-1599 YSSWS
+1599 
-1604 KAKKVTIR
+1604 
-1612 PTGTSLSGVTN
+1612 SG
-1623 AGNGK
+1623 
-1628 AKVTWLRN
+1628 
-1636 KSATGYRIQ
+1636 
-1645 YSTDSKFKKNVATV
+1645 
-1659 NISKNQ
+1659 
-1665 TTKVTLSKLKKGKTY
+1665 TLSKLKKGKTY